1 MANTIRASKN
11 TFSGGLVMDLAP
23 DTTPNTVLT
32 SALNAT
38 LVTFNGNEM
47 QLQNDM
53 GNGRVETARLPE
65 GYIPVGTCEF
75 GDIIYIVSYNPL
87 TNKSQIGCFPS
98 PERNISSEEIG
109 STEQT
114 LSFTDFQEIKLDQYS
129 NPIKKEVDAQ
139 NNPIQ
144 DESKKYIL
152 TGKLKTNSV
161 KKIIYNNK
169 LNPGDKFIIY
179 DKSMK
184 IYGESHISDMGNIS
198 HVYGSFP
205 KWLKIHVVAIE
216 DSGKI
221 NYLDSTLRWYNEYF
235 IAQSKE
241 NNQNIP
247 DIDSYRN
254 LLSSGY
260 SVFQSK
266 ISGKLALLIEL
277 EKITG
282 FSCTHTIYSKKGTS
296 SKVEFSDYNN
306 DENTKTTVDN
316 IKKSNTDI
324 SYIAETNNYLT
335 YINFSW
341 ETEDSNVNPAAV
353 ILTDAKWVGEYGQY
367 GKVKFWQKNDKLIG
381 LVGNGT
387 NYYQSVSYKLPN
399 IQIEES
405 TEESTEESVKQEKL
419 IEEEKLITITTSTP
433 SYPNDKYY
441 EVSLDTL
448 SYGNYDSFKEGSYNV
463 ILANKLKHINTGTG
477 YSEDALT
484 KLNIVKENEEVKEG
498 VDDSNKYLMLPVE
511 GKYYINALEK
521 IKDNNG
527 QIDFYS
533 KSSSTGKL
541 FKINSY
547 EIEDYIVNNYFHY
560 PIYKRFLE
568 FTIPTNQKILIQNSE
583 QDDSGKT
590 IKEAVYIDKKP
601 DITNMVY
608 KYTVTPA
615 MPYGLL
621 DEYSITNYIDFS
633 KIGTGSIELNTW
645 KYFVGENSLTLTLGL
660 EAYVEDNMGISEIA
674 IEFIDNQGVA
684 AIYHITGKA
693 SYSGQFTEVIPLN
706 GAASKS
712 SLNSLNTYRGTTWNY
727 TNGVCVHCGQQL
739 TEYQEGCVS
748 FVKKE
753 ENGVQKDK
761 PTIITS
767 EDNVENYYMNDAGI
781 IYFGMLYLAKIT
793 VKYCPKDALDNLDD
807 SNDTRFKT
815 FNRWLWTTTMFND
828 QYYQVKDFNNLQLT
842 LTYDIGA
849 KYESNKNYFYKK
861 INYVSPETSPIGDSE
876 DIPKYISAQIQVITD
891 SEVNHIKEDSGNNTG
906 DGDNSG
912 GNSGG
917 NQDTNPEEIPVLWT
931 DWTIESSSGTVTLT
945 MSCTVAAEWNTDLLR
960 LTSADGTTIYK
971 QGENYKVTIG
981 DTNVLIELVDI
992 PNQTELLLISKEGF
1006 GKANEGKDQSP
1017 YRELKFKYEL
1027 NG

>member
-1 MANTIRASKN
+1 
-11 TFSGGLVMDLAP
+11 
-23 DTTPNTVLT
+23 
-32 SALNAT
+32 
-38 LVTFNGNEM
+38 
-47 QLQNDM
+47 
-53 GNGRVETARLPE
+53 
-65 GYIPVGTCEF
+65 
-75 GDIIYIVSYNPL
+75 
-87 TNKSQIGCFPS
+87 
-98 PERNISSEEIG
+98 
-109 STEQT
+109 
-114 LSFTDFQEIKLDQYS
+114 
-129 NPIKKEVDAQ
+129 
-139 NNPIQ
+139 
-144 DESKKYIL
+144 
-152 TGKLKTNSV
+152 
-161 KKIIYNNK
+161 
-169 LNPGDKFIIY
+169 
-179 DKSMK
+179 
-184 IYGESHISDMGNIS
+184 MGNIS

-221 NYLDSTLRWYNEYF
+221 NYLDSTLRWYNTYF
-235 IAQSKE
+235 IAQSKKTQDNPSGE
-241 NNQNIP
+241 DIP

-266 ISGKLALLIEL
+266 ISGKLALLVEL

-282 FSCTHTIYSKKGTS
+282 FSCTHTIYSKKGNS
-296 SKVEFSDYNN
+296 SKVIFTEDDNNKITTEISD
-306 DENTKTTVDN
+306 
-316 IKKSNTDI
+316 IKEDDTDI
-324 SYIAETNNYLT
+324 SYIAETNKYLT

-341 ETEDSNVNPAAV
+341 ETEDPNINPAAV
-353 ILTDAKWVGEYGQY
+353 ILTDAEWVGEYKQQ
-367 GKVKFWQKNDKLIG
+367 GKVKFWYKDKKEIKLIE
-381 LVGNGT
+381 NDIE
-387 NYYQSVSYKLPN
+387 NYQLVSYKLPD
-399 IQIEES
+399 IQ
-405 TEESTEESVKQEKL
+405 TEESTKQEKL

-433 SYPNDKYY
+433 SYPNGKYY

-448 SYGNYDSFKEGSYNV
+448 NYGNYDSFKDGSYNV
-463 ILANKLKHINTGTG
+463 MLVNKLKNINTGTS

-498 VDDSNKYLMLPVE
+498 VDDSNKYLMLPKE
-511 GKYYINALEK
+511 GQYYINALEK
-521 IKDNNG
+521 IIENDG
-527 QIDFYS
+527 QINFYS

-541 FKINSY
+541 FKINSQR
-547 EIEDYIVNNYFHY
+547 IEDYIVNNYFHY

-568 FTIPTNQKILIQNSE
+568 FTIPTNEKILIQN
-583 QDDSGKT
+583 GK
-590 IKEAVYIDKKP
+590 YIDKKP

-660 EAYVEDNMGISEIA
+660 EAYIEDNMGISEIA

-706 GAASKS
+706 GATSKN
-712 SLNSLNTYRGTTWNY
+712 SLNSLNNYRANKWNY
-727 TNGVCVHCGQQL
+727 SNGICVHCGQQL

-748 FVKKE
+748 FIEKGEGKEKKIR
-753 ENGVQKDK
+753 
-761 PTIITS
+761 PSIITS
-767 EDNVENYYMNDAGI
+767 KDNVENYYMNDAGI

-828 QYYQVKDFNNLQLT
+828 QYYQVKDFNDLQLT

-849 KYESNKNYFYKK
+849 KYKSNKNYFYKK
-861 INYVSPETSPIGDSE
+861 INYVSPETSPIEDS
-876 DIPKYISAQIQVITD
+876 DNISKYISAQIQIITD
-891 SEVNHIKEDSGNNTG
+891 TEVNHITEDSGNNNNTG
-906 DGDNSG
+906 SGDNLGDNSG
-912 GNSGG
+912 S
-917 NQDTNPEEIPVLWT
+917 NQGTNPEETPVLWT

-945 MSCTVAAEWNTDLLR
+945 MSCTVATEWNDNNLFLKSGDNIKTYTQNVDY
-960 LTSADGTTIYK
+960 TI
-971 QGENYKVTIG
+971 THG
-981 DTNVLIELVDI
+981 DTNVLVELTNKIQEENLV
-992 PNQTELLLISKEGF
+992 LISKEGF
-1006 GKANEGKDQSP
+1006 GKAKGRTDQSP
-1017 YRELKFKYEL
+1017 YKELNFKYEL

>member
-1 MANTIRASKN
+1 MANTIRASKS

-109 STEQT
+109 STGQA
-114 LSFTDFQEIKLDQYS
+114 LSFTDFQEIELDQQG
-129 NPIKKEVDAQ
+129 NPIKKEVDEQ
-139 NNPIQ
+139 GNPIQ

-179 DKSMK
+179 DKSRK

-221 NYLDSTLRWYNEYF
+221 NYLDSTLRWYNTYF

-241 NNQNIP
+241 DGQNIP

-266 ISGKLALLIEL
+266 ISGKLALLVEL

-296 SKVEFSDYNN
+296 NKIEFTKDENDNIVAKIN
-306 DENTKTTVDN
+306 DEADTP
-316 IKKSNTDI
+316 
-324 SYIAETNNYLT
+324 YITETNKYLT

-341 ETEDSNVNPAAV
+341 ETEDPNINPAAV
-353 ILTDAKWVGEYGQY
+353 ILTNAEWVGEYEQQ
-367 GKVKFWQKNDKLIG
+367 GKVKFW
-381 LVGNGT
+381 
-387 NYYQSVSYKLPN
+387 YKDGKE
-399 IQIEES
+399 I
-405 TEESTEESVKQEKL
+405 KL
-419 IEEEKLITITTSTP
+419 IENDIENYQLVQYINNKNATKTP
-433 SYPNDKYY
+433 SYPNDYYY
-441 EVSLDTL
+441 ETSLDAL
-448 SYGNYDSFKEGSYNV
+448 EYNDYSVFASNSYNAM
-463 ILANKLKHINTGTG
+463 LANKLSSINTD
-477 YSEDALT
+477 YLKDALT
-484 KLNIVKENEEVKEG
+484 KLNIKKEDNNG
-498 VDDSNKYLMLPVE
+498 YLMLPVE
-511 GKYYINALEK
+511 KQYYINALEK
-521 IKDNNG
+521 IIEKKGDTIEKN
-527 QIDFYS
+527 FYS

-541 FKINSY
+541 FKIDSY
-547 EIEDYIVNNYFHY
+547 EIPDYIVNNYFHY
-560 PIYKRFLE
+560 PIYKKFLE
-568 FTIPTNQKILIQNSE
+568 FTIPTNEKILVQNG
-583 QDDSGKT
+583 Q
-590 IKEAVYIDKKP
+590 YIDKKP

-706 GAASKS
+706 GATSKS
-712 SLNSLNTYRGTTWNY
+712 SLNSLNNYRGNKWNY
-727 TNGVCVHCGQQL
+727 SNGICIHCGQQL

-748 FVKKE
+748 FIEKGEEKKIR
-753 ENGVQKDK
+753 
-761 PTIITS
+761 PSIITS

-828 QYYQVKDFNNLQLT
+828 QYYQVKDFNDLQLT

-876 DIPKYISAQIQVITD
+876 DIPKYISAQVQIITD
-891 SEVNHIKEDSGNNTG
+891 TEVNHITEDSGNNTG
-906 DGDNSG
+906 GGNNSEDNSGSNSG
-912 GNSGG
+912 GNSG
-917 NQDTNPEEIPVLWT
+917 TNPEETPVLWT

-945 MSCTVAAEWNTDLLR
+945 MSCTVAAKWDNTKLYLKSVNN
-960 LTSADGTTIYK
+960 TQPYK
-971 QGENYKVTIG
+971 QNVDYEITHG
-981 DTNVLIELVDI
+981 DTNILVKLSNKLKGENLVLIS
-992 PNQTELLLISKEGF
+992 NEGF
-1006 GKANEGKDQSP
+1006 GKANNGKDQSP
-1017 YRELKFKYEL
+1017 SKELNFKYEI

>member
-1 MANTIRASKN
+1 MANTIKASKS

-98 PERNISSEEIG
+98 PERNISSEEVG
-109 STEQT
+109 SAGQT
-114 LSFTDFQEIKLDQYS
+114 LSSADFQEL
-129 NPIKKEVDAQ
+129 KK
-139 NNPIQ
+139 
-144 DESKKYIL
+144 DESGNDVP

-161 KKIIYNNK
+161 KKIIYNSK

-179 DKSMK
+179 DKNAV
-184 IYGESHISDMGNIS
+184 IYSEPNISDMGNKS

-221 NYLDSTLRWYNEYF
+221 NYLDSTLRWYNNYF
-235 IAQSKE
+235 IAQSKKTQD
-241 NNQNIP
+241 NPSGADIP

-282 FSCTHTIYSKKGTS
+282 FSCTHTIYSKKGE
-296 SKVEFSDYNN
+296 SKPIKFIKDEKNKTIETKIDV
-306 DENTKTTVDN
+306 ENTSD
-316 IKKSNTDI
+316 
-324 SYIAETNNYLT
+324 IAETNKYLT

-341 ETEDSNVNPAAV
+341 ETEDPNINPAAI
-353 ILTDAKWVGEYGQY
+353 ILTDAEWVGEYEQQ
-367 GKVKFWQKNDKLIG
+367 GKVKFWEKNNKLIE
-381 LVGNGT
+381 LVENGT
-387 NYYQSVSYKLPN
+387 DYYKSVSYELPTK
-399 IQIEES
+399 S
-405 TEESTEESVKQEKL
+405 TEKSIEKL
-419 IEEEKLITITTSTP
+419 IEQEEQEEKLTTITTITPQYPYQSENQSYYETLLDILDYKDYNDFIKNSSYNIKLSSTL
-433 SYPNDKYY
+433 SNIYNDK
-441 EVSLDTL
+441 S
-448 SYGNYDSFKEGSYNV
+448 
-463 ILANKLKHINTGTG
+463 
-477 YSEDALT
+477 SEDALT
-484 KLNIVKENEEVKEG
+484 KLNIKKEDKNG
-498 VDDSNKYLMLPVE
+498 YLMLPVE
-511 GKYYINALEK
+511 GYYYINALEK
-521 IKDNNG
+521 IRENDG
-527 QIDFYS
+527 QINFYS

-541 FKINSY
+541 FKINSQR
-547 EIEDYIVNNYFHY
+547 IEDYIVNNYFHY

-568 FTIPTNQKILIQNSE
+568 FTIPTNQKILMQNGE
-583 QDDSGKT
+583 
-590 IKEAVYIDKKP
+590 YIDKKP

-660 EAYVEDNMGISEIA
+660 ETYVEDNMGISEIA

-706 GAASKS
+706 GATSKS
-712 SLNSLNTYRGTTWNY
+712 NLNSLNNYRGTTWNY
-727 TNGVCVHCGQQL
+727 TNGICVHCGQQL
-739 TEYQEGCVS
+739 TEYQEGCVI
-748 FVKKE
+748 F
-753 ENGVQKDK
+753 KDNK
-761 PTIITS
+761 PTIVTSLENTITETGEKIEES
-767 EDNVENYYMNDAGI
+767 AYYLNDAGI

-807 SNDTRFKT
+807 SDSTRFKT

-828 QYYQVKDFNNLQLT
+828 QYYQVKDFNDLQLT
-842 LTYDIGA
+842 LTYDVGA
-849 KYESNKNYFYKK
+849 KYESNKNYLYKK
-861 INYVSPETSPIGDSE
+861 INYISPETSPVEDSN
-876 DIPKYISAQIQVITD
+876 DISKYISAQVQIITD
-891 SEVNHIKEDSGNNTG
+891 TKENSIIDDSNNTE

-912 GNSGG
+912 SNSGNNSG
-917 NQDTNPEEIPVLWT
+917 NDQDNTTEEIPVLWT
-931 DWTIESSSGTVTLT
+931 DWSIESSSGTITLT
-945 MSCTVAAEWNTDLLR
+945 MSCTVTVQWDNTKLHLN
-960 LTSADGTTIYK
+960 SADGNKTYT
-971 QGENYKVTIG
+971 QGINYEITSG
-981 DTNVLIELVDI
+981 SSNVLIELIDI
-992 PNQTELLLISKEGF
+992 PDQTDLLLTSEEGF
-1006 GKANEGKDQSP
+1006 GKVIGRTDKSP
-1017 YRELKFKYEL
+1017 YKQLNFKYEL

>member
-109 STEQT
+109 SAGQT
-114 LSFTDFQEIKLDQYS
+114 LSSSDFQEM
-129 NPIKKEVDAQ
+129 EE
-139 NNPIQ
+139 
-144 DESKKYIL
+144 DELGTYILNDKKYTL

-266 ISGKLALLIEL
+266 ISGKLALLVEL

-306 DENTKTTVDN
+306 DENTKTTINGIQENNTN
-316 IKKSNTDI
+316 IP
-324 SYIAETNNYLT
+324 YIVETNNYLT

-341 ETEDSNVNPAAV
+341 ETEDPNINPAAV
-353 ILTDAKWVGEYGQY
+353 ILTDAKWVGEYGQQ
-367 GKVKFWQKNDKLIG
+367 GKVKFWQKNDKLIK
-381 LVGNGT
+381 LIRNGT
-387 NYYQSVSYKLPN
+387 DYYQSVLYN
-399 IQIEES
+399 NIEEA
-405 TEESTEESVKQEKL
+405 TK
-419 IEEEKLITITTSTP
+419 TP
-433 SYPNDKYY
+433 SYPNKGYY
-441 EVSLDTL
+441 EVSLNTL

-463 ILANKLKHINTGTG
+463 ILAKKLGYINTGTG

-568 FTIPTNQKILIQNSE
+568 FTIPTNEKILMQNGE
-583 QDDSGKT
+583 
-590 IKEAVYIDKKP
+590 YIDKKP

-706 GAASKS
+706 GATSKNN
-712 SLNSLNTYRGTTWNY
+712 LNSLNTYRGTIWNY
-727 TNGVCVHCGQQL
+727 ANGVCVHCGQQL
-739 TEYQEGCVS
+739 TEYQEGCVI
-748 FVKKE
+748 F
-753 ENGVQKDK
+753 ENDK
-761 PTIITS
+761 PKIATS
-767 EDNVENYYMNDAGI
+767 PENTVTETGENVEEPTYYLNDAGI

-828 QYYQVKDFNNLQLT
+828 QYYQVKDFNDLQLT

-891 SEVNHIKEDSGNNTG
+891 SEVNHITEDSGNNNTG
-906 DGDNSG
+906 GGDNSG

-917 NQDTNPEEIPVLWT
+917 NQGTNPEETSVLWT

-945 MSCTVAAEWNTDLLR
+945 MSCTVAASWDYSLLH
-960 LTSADGTTIYK
+960 LKSGDGSKSYK
-971 QGENYKVTIG
+971 QDIDYTIIHG
-981 DTNVLIELVDI
+981 DTNISITLSNKLKDKNLVLISDI
-992 PNQTELLLISKEGF
+992 GF
-1006 GKANEGKDQSP
+1006 GKANNGKDQSP
-1017 YRELKFKYEL
+1017 NKELNFKYEL

>member
-1 MANTIRASKN
+1 MANTIRVSKS

-98 PERNISSEEIG
+98 PERNISSEEVG
-109 STEQT
+109 SAGQT
-114 LSFTDFQEIKLDQYS
+114 LKSSDFQEI
-129 NPIKKEVDAQ
+129 IKDASG
-139 NNPIQ
+139 NEIP
-144 DESKKYIL
+144 

-179 DKSMK
+179 DKNAA
-184 IYGESHISDMGNIS
+184 IYNEPNISDIGNTSHI
-198 HVYGSFP
+198 YGSFP

-221 NYLDSTLRWYNEYF
+221 NYLDSTLKWYKDYF
-235 IAQSKE
+235 IAASKKA
-241 NNQNIP
+241 NDPNGADIP

-282 FSCTHTIYSKKGTS
+282 FSCTHTIYSKNIVNTS
-296 SKVEFSDYNN
+296 S
-306 DENTKTTVDN
+306 
-316 IKKSNTDI
+316 DI
-324 SYIAETNNYLT
+324 EVNKYLT

-341 ETEDSNVNPAAV
+341 ETENPNINPAAI
-353 ILTDAKWVGEYGQY
+353 ILTDAEWVGEQDQQGT
-367 GKVKFWQKNDKLIG
+367 VKLWKKSTENNKLIE
-381 LVGNGT
+381 LEKNGIK
-387 NYYQSVSYKLPN
+387 NYQSVSYIN
-399 IQIEES
+399 EGTQ
-405 TEESTEESVKQEKL
+405 TNT
-419 IEEEKLITITTSTP
+419 TP
-433 SYPNDKYY
+433 SYPNGKYY
-441 EVSLDTL
+441 EAVLDTL
-448 SYGNYDSFKEGSYNV
+448 DQGDYETFINTNSYNAKL
-463 ILANKLKHINTGTG
+463 ISKLKDINIVTQNGKVKETG
-477 YSEDALT
+477 YSKDALI
-484 KLNIVKENEEVKEG
+484 KLNIKKENNNG
-498 VDDSNKYLMLPVE
+498 YLMLPVE
-511 GKYYINALEK
+511 KQYYINALEK
-521 IKDNNG
+521 IKEKNG
-527 QIDFYS
+527 EHIEINFYS
-533 KSSSTGKL
+533 KSSSTGKM
-541 FKINSY
+541 FKIEPY
-547 EIEDYIVNNYFHY
+547 EIPDYIVNNYFHY

-568 FTIPTNQKILIQNSE
+568 FTIPTNQKIKIQEGE
-583 QDDSGKT
+583 QDVNGNP
-590 IKEAVYIDKKP
+590 IKPAIYIDKKP
-601 DITNMVY
+601 DITNMLY

-645 KYFVGENSLTLTLGL
+645 KYFVGENALTLTLGL

-712 SLNSLNTYRGTTWNY
+712 NLNSLNNYRNKWNY
-727 TNGVCVHCGQQL
+727 KEGVCVHCGQKL
-739 TEYQEGCVS
+739 EEYQEGCVT
-748 FVKKE
+748 FKKDTSGNSIPVIATFPESTTPPKNSTPSGNTTSPENTTTNTE
-753 ENGVQKDK
+753 E
-761 PTIITS
+761 PT
-767 EDNVENYYMNDAGI
+767 YYLNDAGI

-793 VKYCPKDALDNLDD
+793 VKYCPVDALGNLDENNI
-807 SNDTRFKT
+807 SRFKT
-815 FNRWLWTTTMFND
+815 FNRWLWTTTVFND
-828 QYYQVKDFNNLQLT
+828 YYYQVKDFNDLQLT
-842 LTYDIGA
+842 LTYDIGV
-849 KYESNKNYFYKK
+849 KYETNSKYLYKK
-861 INYVSPETSPIGDSE
+861 INYISPKNDIIQKSE
-876 DIPKYISAQIQVITD
+876 DILGYISAQVQLITD
-891 SEVNHIKEDSGNNTG
+891 TSKISNTENSGNNTG
-906 DGDNSG
+906 NGSGNNNSG
-912 GNSGG
+912 NIS
-917 NQDTNPEEIPVLWT
+917 EIW
-931 DWTIESSSGTVTLT
+931 
-945 MSCTVAAEWNTDLLR
+945 EWNITTYKIYPAISVYYDGEVQWDSTKLH
-960 LTSADGTTIYK
+960 LTTADGTYTYEQNIHYK
-971 QGENYKVTIG
+971 LVEGPKDILI
-981 DTNVLIELVDI
+981 VLTGILKETKIIV
-992 PNQTELLLISKEGF
+992 NSEEGF
-1006 GKANEGKDQSP
+1006 GKAKQSGKVSP
-1017 YRELKFKYEL
+1017 PNTLELTV
-1027 NG
+1027 N

>member
-98 PERNISSEEIG
+98 PERNISSEEVG
-109 STEQT
+109 SAGQT
-114 LSFTDFQEIKLDQYS
+114 LSFTDFQEIELDQYG
-129 NPIKKEVDAQ
+129 NPIKKEVDKQ
-139 NNPIQ
+139 GNPIQ

-179 DKSMK
+179 DKNAV
-184 IYGESHISDMGNIS
+184 IYSEPYISDMGNIS

-221 NYLDSTLRWYNEYF
+221 NYLDSTLRWYNTYF
-235 IAQSKE
+235 IAQSKKTQDNPSGE
-241 NNQNIP
+241 DIP

-266 ISGKLALLIEL
+266 ISGKLALLVEL

-296 SKVEFSDYNN
+296 NKIKFTEDKKNN
-306 DENTKTTVDN
+306 KIITEIDNTADN
-316 IKKSNTDI
+316 TADK
-324 SYIAETNNYLT
+324 SYIVETNKYLT

-341 ETEDSNVNPAAV
+341 ETEDPNINPAAV
-353 ILTDAKWVGEYGQY
+353 ILTDAEWVGEYEQQ
-367 GKVKFWQKNDKLIG
+367 GKVKFWYKDKKEIKLIE
-381 LVGNGT
+381 NDIE
-387 NYYQSVSYKLPN
+387 NYQLVSYKLPD
-399 IQIEES
+399 IQ
-405 TEESTEESVKQEKL
+405 TEESTKQEKL

-433 SYPNDKYY
+433 SYPNGKYY

-448 SYGNYDSFKEGSYNV
+448 SYGNYDSFKDGSYNV
-463 ILANKLKHINTGTG
+463 MLANKLKNINTGTG

-498 VDDSNKYLMLPVE
+498 VDDSNKYLMLPKE
-511 GKYYINALEK
+511 GQYYINALEK
-521 IKDNNG
+521 IIENDG
-527 QIDFYS
+527 QINFYS

-541 FKINSY
+541 FKINSQR
-547 EIEDYIVNNYFHY
+547 IEDYIVNNYFHY

-568 FTIPTNQKILIQNSE
+568 FTIPTNEKILIQN
-583 QDDSGKT
+583 GK
-590 IKEAVYIDKKP
+590 YIDKKP

-706 GAASKS
+706 GATSKNN
-712 SLNSLNTYRGTTWNY
+712 LNSLNNYRANKWNY
-727 TNGVCVHCGQQL
+727 SNGICVHCGQQL

-748 FVKKE
+748 FIKKE
-753 ENGVQKDK
+753 EENGKQKER
-761 PTIITS
+761 PSIITS
-767 EDNVENYYMNDAGI
+767 EDNVKNYYMNDAGI

-828 QYYQVKDFNNLQLT
+828 QYYQVKDFNDLQLT

-849 KYESNKNYFYKK
+849 KYELNKNYFYKK
-861 INYVSPETSPIGDSE
+861 INYISPETSPIGDSE

-891 SEVNHIKEDSGNNTG
+891 SEVNHITEDSGNNTG
-906 DGDNSG
+906 GGDNSG

-931 DWTIESSSGTVTLT
+931 DWTIESSSGIVTLT
-945 MSCTVAAEWNTDLLR
+945 MSCTINAKWDTNLLH
-960 LTSADGTTIYK
+960 LTSVDGTKTYK
-971 QGENYKVTIG
+971 QGEHYTVTTG
-981 DTNVLIELVDI
+981 DTNVVIELIDI
-992 PNQTELLLISKEGF
+992 PNNVESLLLISEEGF
-1006 GKANEGKDQSP
+1006 GKANKGKDQSP
-1017 YRELKFKYEL
+1017 YKELNFKYEL

>member
-98 PERNISSEEIG
+98 PERNISSEEVG
-109 STEQT
+109 SAGQT
-114 LSFTDFQEIKLDQYS
+114 LSFTDFQEIELDQQG
-129 NPIKKEVDAQ
+129 NPIKKEVDEQ
-139 NNPIQ
+139 GNPIQ

-179 DKSMK
+179 DKNAV
-184 IYGESHISDMGNIS
+184 IYSEPHISDMGNKS

-221 NYLDSTLRWYNEYF
+221 NYLDSTLRWYDNYF
-235 IAQSKE
+235 IAQSKKTQDNPSGE
-241 NNQNIP
+241 DIP

-282 FSCTHTIYSKKGTS
+282 FSCTHTIYSKKGNS
-296 SKVEFSDYNN
+296 NKIEFTK
-306 DENTKTTVDN
+306 DENDN
-316 IKKSNTDI
+316 IIAKVNDKADN
-324 SYIAETNNYLT
+324 SYIAKTNNYLT

-341 ETEDSNVNPAAV
+341 ETEDPNINPAAI
-353 ILTDAKWVGEYGQY
+353 ILTDAEWVGEYGQQ
-367 GKVKFWQKNDKLIG
+367 GKVKFW
-381 LVGNGT
+381 
-387 NYYQSVSYKLPN
+387 YKDGKE
-399 IQIEES
+399 I
-405 TEESTEESVKQEKL
+405 KL
-419 IEEEKLITITTSTP
+419 IENDIENYQLVQYTNNKNATKTP
-433 SYPNDKYY
+433 FYPNGDYY
-441 EVSLDTL
+441 ETSLDTL
-448 SYGNYDSFKEGSYNV
+448 KYDDYSVFASNSYNAM
-463 ILANKLKHINTGTG
+463 LNNKLSSINTD
-477 YSEDALT
+477 YLKDALT
-484 KLNIVKENEEVKEG
+484 KLNIKKEDNNG
-498 VDDSNKYLMLPVE
+498 YLMLPVE
-511 GKYYINALEK
+511 KQYYINALEK
-521 IKDNNG
+521 IIEKKENTIEKN
-527 QIDFYS
+527 FYS

-541 FKINSY
+541 FKIDSY

-568 FTIPTNQKILIQNSE
+568 FTIPTNEKILMQNGE
-583 QDDSGKT
+583 
-590 IKEAVYIDKKP
+590 YIDKKP

-684 AIYHITGKA
+684 AIYHIIGKA

-706 GAASKS
+706 GATSKS
-712 SLNSLNTYRGTTWNY
+712 SLNSLNNYRANKWNY
-727 TNGVCVHCGQQL
+727 SNGICVHRGQQL
-739 TEYQEGCVS
+739 TEYQEGCVI
-748 FVKKE
+748 F
-753 ENGVQKDK
+753 KDNK
-761 PTIITS
+761 PIIITS
-767 EDNVENYYMNDAGI
+767 PENIVTETGENIEEPTYYLNDAGI

-807 SNDTRFKT
+807 SNDIRFKT

-828 QYYQVKDFNNLQLT
+828 QYYQVKDFNDLQLT

-861 INYVSPETSPIGDSE
+861 INYISPETSPIGDSE

-891 SEVNHIKEDSGNNTG
+891 SEVNHITEDSGNNTG
-906 DGDNSG
+906 GGDNSG
-912 GNSGG
+912 GNLGG
-917 NQDTNPEEIPVLWT
+917 NQGTNPEETPVLWT

-945 MSCTVAAEWNTDLLR
+945 MSCTVTAEWNNNNLFLK
-960 LTSADGTTIYK
+960 SGDGTETYK
-971 QGENYKVTIG
+971 QNVDYEITHG
-981 DTNVLIELVDI
+981 DTNVLVKLSNKLKGKNLV
-992 PNQTELLLISKEGF
+992 LISKEGF
-1006 GKANEGKDQSP
+1006 GKANKGKDQSP
-1017 YRELKFKYEL
+1017 YKELNFKYEL

>member
-1 MANTIRASKN
+1 MANTIRASKS

-98 PERNISSEEIG
+98 PERNISSEEVG
-109 STEQT
+109 SAGQT
-114 LSFTDFQEIKLDQYS
+114 LSFTDFQEIELDQYG
-129 NPIKKEVDAQ
+129 NPIKKEVDKQ
-139 NNPIQ
+139 GNPIQ

-179 DKSMK
+179 DKSKK

-221 NYLDSTLRWYNEYF
+221 NYLDSTLRWYNTYF

-241 NNQNIP
+241 DSQNIP

-266 ISGKLALLIEL
+266 ISGKLALLVEL

-282 FSCTHTIYSKKGTS
+282 FSCTHTIYSKKGDSNKIKFTED
-296 SKVEFSDYNN
+296 KKNN
-306 DENTKTTVDN
+306 EIITEIDNTADK
-316 IKKSNTDI
+316 
-324 SYIAETNNYLT
+324 SYIVETNKYLT

-341 ETEDSNVNPAAV
+341 ETEDPNINPAAV
-353 ILTDAKWVGEYGQY
+353 ILTDAEWVGEYKQQ
-367 GKVKFWQKNDKLIG
+367 GKVKFWYKDKKEIKLIE
-381 LVGNGT
+381 NDIE
-387 NYYQSVSYKLPN
+387 NYQLVSYKLPD
-399 IQIEES
+399 IQ
-405 TEESTEESVKQEKL
+405 TEESTKQEKL

-433 SYPNDKYY
+433 SYPNGKYY
-441 EVSLDTL
+441 EVSLDAL
-448 SYGNYDSFKEGSYNV
+448 SYGNYDSFKDGSYNF
-463 ILANKLKHINTGTG
+463 ILTNKLKNINTGTS

-498 VDDSNKYLMLPVE
+498 VDDSNKYLMLPKE
-511 GKYYINALEK
+511 GQYYINALEK
-521 IKDNNG
+521 IIENDG
-527 QIDFYS
+527 QINFYS

-541 FKINSY
+541 FKINSQR
-547 EIEDYIVNNYFHY
+547 IEDYIVNNYFHY

-568 FTIPTNQKILIQNSE
+568 FTIPTNEKILIQN
-583 QDDSGKT
+583 GK
-590 IKEAVYIDKKP
+590 YIDKKP

-660 EAYVEDNMGISEIA
+660 EAYIEDNMGISEIA

-706 GAASKS
+706 GATSKN
-712 SLNSLNTYRGTTWNY
+712 SLNSLNNYRANKWNY
-727 TNGVCVHCGQQL
+727 SNGICVHCGQQL

-748 FVKKE
+748 FIEKGEGKEKKIR
-753 ENGVQKDK
+753 
-761 PTIITS
+761 PSIITS

-828 QYYQVKDFNNLQLT
+828 QYYQVKDFNDLQLT

-849 KYESNKNYFYKK
+849 KYKSNKNYFYKK
-861 INYVSPETSPIGDSE
+861 INYVSPETSPIEDS
-876 DIPKYISAQIQVITD
+876 DNISKYISAQIQIITD
-891 SEVNHIKEDSGNNTG
+891 TEVNHITEDSGNNNNTG
-906 DGDNSG
+906 SGDNLGDNSG
-912 GNSGG
+912 S
-917 NQDTNPEEIPVLWT
+917 NQGTNPEETPVLWT

-945 MSCTVAAEWNTDLLR
+945 MSCTVATEWNDNNLFLKSGDNIKTYTQNVDY
-960 LTSADGTTIYK
+960 TI
-971 QGENYKVTIG
+971 THG
-981 DTNVLIELVDI
+981 DTNVLVELTNKIQEENLV
-992 PNQTELLLISKEGF
+992 LISKEGF
-1006 GKANEGKDQSP
+1006 GKAKGRTDQSP
-1017 YRELKFKYEL
+1017 YKELNFKYEL

>member
-1 MANTIRASKN
+1 MANTIRASKS

-98 PERNISSEEIG
+98 PERNISSEEVG
-109 STEQT
+109 SAEQT
-114 LSFTDFQEIKLDQYS
+114 LSSADFQELELNELGELKLDSS
-129 NPIKKEVDAQ
+129 NKPI
-139 NNPIQ
+139 P
-144 DESKKYIL
+144 

-179 DKSMK
+179 DKNAVINS
-184 IYGESHISDMGNIS
+184 EPHISDMGNKS

-221 NYLDSTLRWYNEYF
+221 NYLDSTLRWYDNYF
-235 IAQSKE
+235 IAQSKKD
-241 NNQNIP
+241 NQDIP

-282 FSCTHTIYSKKGTS
+282 FSCTHTIYSKKGNS
-296 SKVEFSDYNN
+296 SKVIFTK
-306 DENTKTTVDN
+306 DENNNITTEIAD
-316 IKKSNTDI
+316 IKEDDTDI

-341 ETEDSNVNPAAV
+341 ETEDPNINPAAV
-353 ILTDAKWVGEYGQY
+353 ILTDVEWVGEYKQQ
-367 GKVKFWQKNDKLIG
+367 GKVKFWYKDKNEI
-381 LVGNGT
+381 
-387 NYYQSVSYKLPN
+387 
-399 IQIEES
+399 
-405 TEESTEESVKQEKL
+405 KL
-419 IEEEKLITITTSTP
+419 IENDIKNYQLVQYTNNKSATP
-433 SYPNDKYY
+433 SYPYDNYY
-441 EVSLDTL
+441 ETLLDAL
-448 SYGNYDSFKEGSYNV
+448 EYKDYGVFASNSYNAM
-463 ILANKLKHINTGTG
+463 LASSLSSINID
-477 YSEDALT
+477 YSKDALT
-484 KLNIVKENEEVKEG
+484 KLNIKKENSDG
-498 VDDSNKYLMLPVE
+498 YLMLPVE
-511 GKYYINALEK
+511 KSYYINALEK
-521 IKDNNG
+521 IEN
-527 QIDFYS
+527 IFYS
-533 KSSSTGKL
+533 KSSSTGKM
-541 FKINSY
+541 FKIDPY
-547 EIEDYIVNNYFHY
+547 EIPDYIVNNYFHY
-560 PIYKRFLE
+560 PIYKKFLE
-568 FTIPTNQKILIQNSE
+568 FTIPTNQKILIQESKKDN
-583 QDDSGKT
+583 DGKIT
-590 IKEAVYIDKKP
+590 EEAVYIDKKP

-645 KYFVGENSLTLTLGL
+645 KYFIGENSLTLTLGL
-660 EAYVEDNMGISEIA
+660 EAYIEDNMGISEIA

-706 GAASKS
+706 GATSKNN
-712 SLNSLNTYRGTTWNY
+712 LNSLNTYRGTTWNY
-727 TNGVCVHCGQQL
+727 TNGICVHCGQQL
-739 TEYQEGCVS
+739 TEYQEGCVI
-748 FVKKE
+748 F
-753 ENGVQKDK
+753 KDNK
-761 PTIITS
+761 PVIATS
-767 EDNVENYYMNDAGI
+767 ENTITETGEPTYYLNDAGI

-807 SNDTRFKT
+807 SDSTRFKT

-828 QYYQVKDFNNLQLT
+828 QYYQVKDFNDLQLT

-849 KYESNKNYFYKK
+849 KYESNKNYYYKK
-861 INYVSPETSPIGDSE
+861 IDYISPETSVTKNSD
-876 DIPKYISAQIQVITD
+876 DISKYISAQVQVITD
-891 SEVNHIKEDSGNNTG
+891 SKVNNITEDSDNTG
-906 DGDNSG
+906 DNTGDNQ
-912 GNSGG
+912 GN
-917 NQDTNPEEIPVLWT
+917 TPEEIPVLWT
-931 DWTIESSSGTVTLT
+931 NWTIESSSDTITLT
-945 MSCTVAAEWNTDLLR
+945 MSCTVNAEWDTNLLR
-960 LTSADGTTIYK
+960 LTSADGTKTYNYGEHYK
-971 QGENYKVTIG
+971 ITIG
-981 DTNVLIELVDI
+981 DANVLVELTDKVDKI
-992 PNQTELLLISKEGF
+992 ELLLTSEKGF

>member
-1 MANTIRASKN
+1 MANTIRASKS

-98 PERNISSEEIG
+98 PERNISSEEVG
-109 STEQT
+109 SAGQT
-114 LSFTDFQEIKLDQYS
+114 LSSADFQELELNELGEPKLDSS
-129 NPIKKEVDAQ
+129 NKPI
-139 NNPIQ
+139 P
-144 DESKKYIL
+144 

-179 DKSMK
+179 DKSRK

-221 NYLDSTLRWYNEYF
+221 NYLDSTLRWYDNYF
-235 IAQSKE
+235 IAQSKKD
-241 NNQNIP
+241 NQDIL

-266 ISGKLALLIEL
+266 ISGKLALLVEL

-282 FSCTHTIYSKKGTS
+282 FSCTHTIYSKKGNS
-296 SKVEFSDYNN
+296 NKVIFTK
-306 DENTKTTVDN
+306 DENNKIITEIAD
-316 IKKSNTDI
+316 IKEDDTNI

-341 ETEDSNVNPAAV
+341 ETEDPNINPAAV
-353 ILTDAKWVGEYGQY
+353 ILTDAEWVGEYEQQ
-367 GKVKFWQKNDKLIG
+367 GKVKFWEKNNKLIE
-381 LVGNGT
+381 LIENGT
-387 NYYQSVSYKLPN
+387 DYYKSVSYKLPDT
-399 IQIEES
+399 QTEESTEAS
-405 TEESTEESVKQEKL
+405 TEESTKQEKL
-419 IEEEKLITITTSTP
+419 IEEKKLITITTSIP

-448 SYGNYDSFKEGSYNV
+448 NYGNYESFEKGSYNV
-463 ILANKLKHINTGTG
+463 ILVNKLKNINTGTG

-484 KLNIVKENEEVKEG
+484 KLNIVKTNEEV
-498 VDDSNKYLMLPVE
+498 DNLNKYLMLPKE
-511 GKYYINALEK
+511 GYYYINALEK
-521 IKDNNG
+521 IKENNG
-527 QIDFYS
+527 QINFYS

-541 FKINSY
+541 FKISPQR
-547 EIEDYIVNNYFHY
+547 IEDYIVNNYFHY

-568 FTIPTNQKILIQNSE
+568 FTIPTNEKILVQESKKDNDGNITE
-583 QDDSGKT
+583 
-590 IKEAVYIDKKP
+590 EAIYIDKKP

-660 EAYVEDNMGISEIA
+660 EAYIEDNMGISEIA

-706 GAASKS
+706 GATSKNN
-712 SLNSLNTYRGTTWNY
+712 LNSLNNYRGTTWNY
-727 TNGVCVHCGQQL
+727 TNGICVHCGQQL
-739 TEYQEGCVS
+739 TEYQEGCVT
-748 FVKKE
+748 FKNNKPVIATL
-753 ENGVQKDK
+753 ENTVTETGE
-761 PTIITS
+761 PT
-767 EDNVENYYMNDAGI
+767 YYLNDAGI

-807 SNDTRFKT
+807 SDSTRFKT

-828 QYYQVKDFNNLQLT
+828 QYYQVKDFNDLQLT

-849 KYESNKNYFYKK
+849 KYESNKDYYYKK
-861 INYVSPETSPIGDSE
+861 IDYISPETSVTKNSD
-876 DIPKYISAQIQVITD
+876 DISKYISAQVQIITD
-891 SEVNHIKEDSGNNTG
+891 SKVNNITEDSDNTG
-906 DGDNSG
+906 DNTGDNQ
-912 GNSGG
+912 GNTS
-917 NQDTNPEEIPVLWT
+917 EEMPVLWT
-931 DWTIESSSGTVTLT
+931 NWTIESSSDTITLT
-945 MSCTVAAEWNTDLLR
+945 MSCTVNAKWDTSLLR
-960 LTSADGTTIYK
+960 LTLADGTKTYE
-971 QGENYKVTIG
+971 QGKNYKVTIG
-981 DTNVLIELVDI
+981 DANVLIELVDI
-992 PNQTELLLISKEGF
+992 PNQTELLLISERGF

>member
-32 SALNAT
+32 SVLNAT

-109 STEQT
+109 STGQS
-114 LSFTDFQEIKLDQYS
+114 LSSSDFQVLD
-129 NPIKKEVDAQ
+129 NGIP
-139 NNPIQ
+139 
-144 DESKKYIL
+144 
-152 TGKLKTNSV
+152 TGELKANSV

-247 DIDSYRN
+247 NIDSYRN

-266 ISGKLALLIEL
+266 ISGKLALLVEL

-282 FSCTHTIYSKKGTS
+282 FSCTHTIYSKKGNSNKIEFTKDENDNIVA
-296 SKVEFSDYNN
+296 KVN
-306 DENTKTTVDN
+306 DEANTT
-316 IKKSNTDI
+316 
-324 SYIAETNNYLT
+324 YITETNNYLT

-341 ETEDSNVNPAAV
+341 ETEDPNINPAAV
-353 ILTDAKWVGEYGQY
+353 ILTDAEWVGEYGQY
-367 GKVKFWQKNDKLIG
+367 GKVKFWKKDDNDDKLIG

-387 NYYQSVSYKLPN
+387 DYYQSVLYNN
-399 IQIEES
+399 IKEA
-405 TEESTEESVKQEKL
+405 TK
-419 IEEEKLITITTSTP
+419 TP
-433 SYPNDKYY
+433 SYPNSNYY
-441 EVSLDTL
+441 EVLLDIL
-448 SYGNYDSFKEGSYNV
+448 GYGNYDSFEKGSYNV
-463 ILANKLKHINTGTG
+463 ILTNKLKEINTNTQNGIKAG

-498 VDDSNKYLMLPVE
+498 VDDSNKYLMLPKE
-511 GKYYINALEK
+511 GYYYINALEK
-521 IKDNNG
+521 IIEKDG
-527 QIDFYS
+527 QINFYS

-541 FKINSY
+541 FKIDY
-547 EIEDYIVNNYFHY
+547 QRIEDYIVNNYFHY

-568 FTIPTNQKILIQNSE
+568 FTIPTNEKILMQNGE
-583 QDDSGKT
+583 
-590 IKEAVYIDKKP
+590 YIDKKP

-608 KYTVTPA
+608 KYTITPA

-706 GAASKS
+706 GATSKNN
-712 SLNSLNTYRGTTWNY
+712 LNSLNNYRADKWNY
-727 TNGVCVHCGQQL
+727 TKGICVHCGQQL
-739 TEYQEGCVS
+739 TEYQEGCVI
-748 FVKKE
+748 F
-753 ENGVQKDK
+753 ENDK
-761 PTIITS
+761 PKIATS
-767 EDNVENYYMNDAGI
+767 PENTVTETKEKIEEPIYYLNDAGI

-828 QYYQVKDFNNLQLT
+828 QYYQVKDFNDLQLT

-876 DIPKYISAQIQVITD
+876 DIPKYISAQVQVITD
-891 SEVNHIKEDSGNNTG
+891 SEVNHITEDSGNNTG
-906 DGDNSG
+906 GGDNSG

-945 MSCTVAAEWNTDLLR
+945 MSCTVAAKWDNTKLYLKSVNN
-960 LTSADGTTIYK
+960 TEPYK
-971 QGENYKVTIG
+971 QNIDYEITHG
-981 DTNVLIELVDI
+981 DTNVLVKLSNKLKGENLV
-992 PNQTELLLISKEGF
+992 LISNEGF
-1006 GKANEGKDQSP
+1006 GKANDGKDQSP
-1017 YRELKFKYEL
+1017 NKELNFKYEL

>member
-1 MANTIRASKN
+1 MANTIRASKS

-98 PERNISSEEIG
+98 PERNISSEEVG
-109 STEQT
+109 SAGQK
-114 LSFTDFQEIKLDQYS
+114 LSSADFQELELNELGEIKLDSS
-129 NPIKKEVDAQ
+129 NKPI
-139 NNPIQ
+139 P
-144 DESKKYIL
+144 

-179 DKSMK
+179 DKNSV
-184 IYGESHISDMGNIS
+184 INSEPHISDMGNIS

-221 NYLDSTLRWYNEYF
+221 NYLDSTLRWYDNYF
-235 IAQSKE
+235 IAQSKKD
-241 NNQNIP
+241 NQDIP

-282 FSCTHTIYSKKGTS
+282 FSCTHTIYSKKGE
-296 SKVEFSDYNN
+296 SKPIKFIKDEKNKTIETKIDV
-306 DENTKTTVDN
+306 ENTSD
-316 IKKSNTDI
+316 
-324 SYIAETNNYLT
+324 IAETNKYLT

-341 ETEDSNVNPAAV
+341 ETEDPNINPTAI
-353 ILTDAKWVGEYGQY
+353 ILTDAEWVGEYGQY
-367 GKVKFWQKNDKLIG
+367 GIVKFWEKNNELIE
-381 LVGNGT
+381 LVENGT
-387 NYYQSVSYKLPN
+387 DYYKSVSYKLPN
-399 IQIEES
+399 IQTEEQIGEQEEKPIEQEES
-405 TEESTEESVKQEKL
+405 IKESST
-419 IEEEKLITITTSTP
+419 ITIITTTP
-433 SYPNDKYY
+433 SYPNKKYY
-441 EVSLDTL
+441 EVSLDALEYKSYDVFALNSYNAMLANTL
-448 SYGNYDSFKEGSYNV
+448 SSID
-463 ILANKLKHINTGTG
+463 TD
-477 YSEDALT
+477 YSKDALT
-484 KLNIVKENEEVKEG
+484 KLNIKKEN
-498 VDDSNKYLMLPVE
+498 SNGYLMLPVE
-511 GKYYINALEK
+511 KSYYINALEK
-521 IKDNNG
+521 IGN
-527 QIDFYS
+527 IFYS
-533 KSSSTGKL
+533 KSSSTGKI
-541 FKINSY
+541 FEIPSY
-547 EIEDYIVNNYFHY
+547 IIPDYIVNNYFHY
-560 PIYKRFLE
+560 PIYKKFLE
-568 FTIPTNQKILIQNSE
+568 FTIPTNEKILVQESKKDNDGNITE
-583 QDDSGKT
+583 
-590 IKEAVYIDKKP
+590 EAIYIDKKP

-706 GAASKS
+706 GATSKNN
-712 SLNSLNTYRGTTWNY
+712 LNSLNTYRGTTWNY
-727 TNGVCVHCGQQL
+727 TNGICIHCGQQL
-739 TEYQEGCVS
+739 TEYQEGCVTFS
-748 FVKKE
+748 TIEGDNSKPIIAVSKE
-753 ENGVQKDK
+753 EDK
-761 PTIITS
+761 
-767 EDNVENYYMNDAGI
+767 NYYMNDAGI

-807 SNDTRFKT
+807 SDSTRFKT

-828 QYYQVKDFNNLQLT
+828 QYYQVKDFNDLQLT

-849 KYESNKNYFYKK
+849 KYESNKNYYYKK
-861 INYVSPETSPIGDSE
+861 IDYVSPETSVTKNSD
-876 DIPKYISAQIQVITD
+876 DISKYISAQVQVITD
-891 SEVNHIKEDSGNNTG
+891 SKVNNITEDSDNTG
-906 DGDNSG
+906 DNTGDNQ
-912 GNSGG
+912 GN
-917 NQDTNPEEIPVLWT
+917 TPEEMPVLWT
-931 DWTIESSSGTVTLT
+931 NWTIESSSDTITLT
-945 MSCTVAAEWNTDLLR
+945 MSCTVNAEWNTNLLR
-960 LTSADGTTIYK
+960 LTSADGTTTYE
-971 QGENYKVTIG
+971 QGKNYKVTTG
-981 DTNVLIELVDI
+981 DANVLIELIDI
-992 PNQTELLLISKEGF
+992 SDSSNSPELLLISEKGF

>member
-1 MANTIRASKN
+1 MANTIRASKS

-47 QLQNDM
+47 SLQNDM

-98 PERNISSEEIG
+98 PERNISSEEVG
-109 STEQT
+109 STGQA
-114 LSFTDFQEIKLDQYS
+114 LSFTDFQEIELDQQG
-129 NPIKKEVDAQ
+129 NPIKKEVDEQ
-139 NNPIQ
+139 GNPIQ

-179 DKSMK
+179 DKNAVINS
-184 IYGESHISDMGNIS
+184 EPNISDMGNKS

-221 NYLDSTLRWYNEYF
+221 NYLDSTLRWYDNYF

-241 NNQNIP
+241 TNPDIP

-282 FSCTHTIYSKKGTS
+282 FSCTHTIYSKNGNPNKIEFIEENDNTIT
-296 SKVEFSDYNN
+296 KVN
-306 DENTKTTVDN
+306 DKANTP
-316 IKKSNTDI
+316 
-324 SYIAETNNYLT
+324 YIAETNNYLT

-341 ETEDSNVNPAAV
+341 ETEDPNINPAAI
-353 ILTDAKWVGEYGQY
+353 ILTDAEWVGEYGQQ
-367 GKVKFWQKNDKLIG
+367 GKVKFWEKNDKLIE
-381 LVGNGT
+381 LVENGT
-387 NYYQSVSYKLPN
+387 DYYQSVSYELPTK
-399 IQIEES
+399 S
-405 TEESTEESVKQEKL
+405 TEESTEELTEQEKQK
-419 IEEEKLITITTSTP
+419 EKLTTITTITPQYPYQSETQSYYETLLDILDYKDYNDFIKNISYNIKLSSTL
-433 SYPNDKYY
+433 SNIYNDK
-441 EVSLDTL
+441 S
-448 SYGNYDSFKEGSYNV
+448 SK
-463 ILANKLKHINTGTG
+463 
-477 YSEDALT
+477 DALT
-484 KLNIVKENEEVKEG
+484 KLNIKKEDNNG
-498 VDDSNKYLMLPVE
+498 YLMLPVE
-511 GKYYINALEK
+511 GSYYINALEI
-521 IKDNNG
+521 IKVNKE
-527 QIDFYS
+527 QEIEKHFYS
-533 KSSSTGKL
+533 KSSSTGKM
-541 FKINSY
+541 FEIYPY

-568 FTIPTNQKILIQNSE
+568 FTIPTNQKILMQNGE
-583 QDDSGKT
+583 
-590 IKEAVYIDKKP
+590 YIDKKP

-706 GAASKS
+706 GATSKNN
-712 SLNSLNTYRGTTWNY
+712 LNSLNTYRGTTWNY

-739 TEYQEGCVS
+739 TEYQKGCVTFS
-748 FVKKE
+748 TVKKE
-753 ENGVQKDK
+753 GDK
-761 PTIITS
+761 SKPIIATS
-767 EDNVENYYMNDAGI
+767 EEKGKNYYMNDAGI

-807 SNDTRFKT
+807 TNATRFKT

-828 QYYQVKDFNNLQLT
+828 QYYQVKDFNDLQLT
-842 LTYDIGA
+842 LTYDVGA
-849 KYESNKNYFYKK
+849 KYESNKNYLYKK
-861 INYVSPETSPIGDSE
+861 INYISPETSPIEDSE
-876 DIPKYISAQIQVITD
+876 DISKYISAQVQVITD
-891 SEVNHIKEDSGNNTG
+891 SEKNSITEDSNNTK
-906 DGDNSG
+906 S
-912 GNSGG
+912 
-917 NQDTNPEEIPVLWT
+917 
-931 DWTIESSSGTVTLT
+931 
-945 MSCTVAAEWNTDLLR
+945 
-960 LTSADGTTIYK
+960 
-971 QGENYKVTIG
+971 
-981 DTNVLIELVDI
+981 
-992 PNQTELLLISKEGF
+992 
-1006 GKANEGKDQSP
+1006 
-1017 YRELKFKYEL
+1017 
-1027 NG
+1027 

>member
-1 MANTIRASKN
+1 MANTIKASKN

-23 DTTPNTVLT
+23 DTTPNKVLT

-47 QLQNDM
+47 SLQNDM

-98 PERNISSEEIG
+98 PERNISSEEVG
-109 STEQT
+109 SAGQT
-114 LSFTDFQEIKLDQYS
+114 LSSADFQELELNELGEIKLDSS
-129 NPIKKEVDAQ
+129 NKPI
-139 NNPIQ
+139 P
-144 DESKKYIL
+144 

-179 DKSMK
+179 DKNSV
-184 IYGESHISDMGNIS
+184 INSEPHISDMGNIS

-221 NYLDSTLRWYNEYF
+221 NYLDSTLRWYNNYF
-235 IAQSKE
+235 IAQSKKTQD
-241 NNQNIP
+241 NPSGADIP

-282 FSCTHTIYSKKGTS
+282 FSCTHTIYSKKGDSNKIEFIKDENGNITT
-296 SKVEFSDYNN
+296 KVN
-306 DENTKTTVDN
+306 DEANN
-316 IKKSNTDI
+316 
-324 SYIAETNNYLT
+324 SYIAETNKYLT

-341 ETEDSNVNPAAV
+341 ETEDPNINPAAI
-353 ILTDAKWVGEYGQY
+353 ILTDAEWVGEYDQY
-367 GKVKFWQKNDKLIG
+367 GKVKFWYKD
-381 LVGNGT
+381 GNE
-387 NYYQSVSYKLPN
+387 V
-399 IQIEES
+399 
-405 TEESTEESVKQEKL
+405 KL
-419 IEEEKLITITTSTP
+419 IENDIENYQLVQYTNNESATNTP

-463 ILANKLKHINTGTG
+463 ILAKKLEYINTGTG

-484 KLNIVKENEEVKEG
+484 KLNIVKENEKI
-498 VDDSNKYLMLPVE
+498 DDLNKYLMLPKE
-511 GKYYINALEK
+511 GYYYINALEK
-521 IKDNNG
+521 IRENDG
-527 QIDFYS
+527 QISFYS

-541 FKINSY
+541 FKIDSQR
-547 EIEDYIVNNYFHY
+547 IEDYIVNNYFHY

-568 FTIPTNQKILIQNSE
+568 FTIPTNEKILVQESKKDN
-583 QDDSGKT
+583 DGNT
-590 IKEAVYIDKKP
+590 IEEAVYIDKKP

-621 DEYSITNYIDFS
+621 DEYSVTNYIDFS

-706 GAASKS
+706 GATSKNN
-712 SLNSLNTYRGTTWNY
+712 LNSLNTYRGTTWNY
-727 TNGVCVHCGQQL
+727 TNGICVHCGQQL
-739 TEYQEGCVS
+739 TEYQEGCVTFS
-748 FVKKE
+748 TIEGDKSKPIIAVSKE
-753 ENGVQKDK
+753 EDK
-761 PTIITS
+761 
-767 EDNVENYYMNDAGI
+767 NYYMNDAGI

-807 SNDTRFKT
+807 SDSTRFKT

-828 QYYQVKDFNNLQLT
+828 QYYQVKDFNDLQLT

-849 KYESNKNYFYKK
+849 KYESNKNYYYKK
-861 INYVSPETSPIGDSE
+861 IDYISPETSVTKNSD
-876 DIPKYISAQIQVITD
+876 DISKYISAQVQVITD
-891 SEVNHIKEDSGNNTG
+891 SKVNNITEDSDNTG
-906 DGDNSG
+906 DNTGDNQ
-912 GNSGG
+912 GN
-917 NQDTNPEEIPVLWT
+917 TPEEIPVLWT
-931 DWTIESSSGTVTLT
+931 NWTIESSSDTITLT
-945 MSCTVAAEWNTDLLR
+945 MSCTVNAEWNTDLLR
-960 LTSADGTTIYK
+960 LTSADGTKTYK
-971 QGENYKVTIG
+971 QGKNYKVTTG
-981 DTNVLIELVDI
+981 DANVLIELIDI
-992 PNQTELLLISKEGF
+992 SDSSDSPELLLISEKGF

>member
-109 STEQT
+109 SAGQT
-114 LSFTDFQEIKLDQYS
+114 LSSSDFQEM
-129 NPIKKEVDAQ
+129 EE
-139 NNPIQ
+139 
-144 DESKKYIL
+144 DESGTYILNDKKYTL

-179 DKSMK
+179 DKSRK

-221 NYLDSTLRWYNEYF
+221 NYLDSTLRWYDTYF

-241 NNQNIP
+241 DSQNIP

-266 ISGKLALLIEL
+266 ISGKLALLVEL

-282 FSCTHTIYSKKGTS
+282 FSCTHTIYSKKGE
-296 SKVEFSDYNN
+296 SKFIKFIKDK
-306 DENTKTTVDN
+306 ENKTIETKIDV
-316 IKKSNTDI
+316 KNT
-324 SYIAETNNYLT
+324 SYIAETNKYLT

-341 ETEDSNVNPAAV
+341 ETEDPNINPAAI
-353 ILTDAKWVGEYGQY
+353 ILTDAEWVGEYGQY
-367 GKVKFWQKNDKLIG
+367 GIVKFWEKNNKLIE
-381 LVGNGT
+381 LVENGT
-387 NYYQSVSYKLPN
+387 DYYKSVSYELPN
-399 IQIEES
+399 KQAEK
-405 TEESTEESVKQEKL
+405 SVVEQEKKPIEQEEL
-419 IEEEKLITITTSTP
+419 IKKSNTIKITTSTP
-433 SYPNDKYY
+433 QYPYQNENQSYY

-463 ILANKLKHINTGTG
+463 ILANKLKHINTGTD

-484 KLNIVKENEEVKEG
+484 KLNIVKENEEVKEEL
-498 VDDSNKYLMLPVE
+498 DDSNKYLMLPVE

-560 PIYKRFLE
+560 PIYKKFLE
-568 FTIPTNQKILIQNSE
+568 FIIPTNEKILVQNG
-583 QDDSGKT
+583 Q
-590 IKEAVYIDKKP
+590 YIDKKP

-706 GAASKS
+706 GATSKNN
-712 SLNSLNTYRGTTWNY
+712 LNSLNTYRGTTWNY
-727 TNGVCVHCGQQL
+727 TNGICVHCGQQL
-739 TEYQEGCVS
+739 TEYQEGCVIFS
-748 FVKKE
+748 TVEKEGDKSKPIIAASKE
-753 ENGVQKDK
+753 EDK
-761 PTIITS
+761 
-767 EDNVENYYMNDAGI
+767 NYYMNDAGI

-807 SNDTRFKT
+807 SNDSRFKT

-828 QYYQVKDFNNLQLT
+828 QYYQVKDFNDLQLT

-861 INYVSPETSPIGDSE
+861 INYVSPETSPIGDSD
-876 DIPKYISAQIQVITD
+876 DIPKYISAQVQVITD
-891 SEVNHIKEDSGNNTG
+891 SEVNHITEDFGNNNTGGGDNSGNNS
-906 DGDNSG
+906 GDNSG
-912 GNSGG
+912 GNSG
-917 NQDTNPEEIPVLWT
+917 TNPEETPVLWT
-931 DWTIESSSGTVTLT
+931 DWTIESSSGTITLT
-945 MSCTVAAEWNTDLLR
+945 MSCTVAAEWNNNNLFLK
-960 LTSADGTTIYK
+960 SGDGIETYTQGIHYK
-971 QGENYKVTIG
+971 ITPG
-981 DTNVLIELVDI
+981 DTNVVIELIDI
-992 PNQTELLLISKEGF
+992 PNNVESLLLISKEGF
-1006 GKANEGKDQSP
+1006 GKANKGKDQSP
-1017 YRELKFKYEL
+1017 YKELNFKYEL

>member
-1 MANTIRASKN
+1 MANTIRASKS

-98 PERNISSEEIG
+98 PERNISSEEVG
-109 STEQT
+109 SAGQT
-114 LSFTDFQEIKLDQYS
+114 LSSSDFQELELNELGEPKLDSS
-129 NPIKKEVDAQ
+129 NKPI
-139 NNPIQ
+139 P
-144 DESKKYIL
+144 

-179 DKSMK
+179 DKNAV
-184 IYGESHISDMGNIS
+184 IYSEPHISDMGNIS

-221 NYLDSTLRWYNEYF
+221 NYLDSTLRWYDNYF
-235 IAQSKE
+235 IAQSKKTQD
-241 NNQNIP
+241 NPSGKDIP

-282 FSCTHTIYSKKGTS
+282 FSCTHTIYSKKGNS
-296 SKVEFSDYNN
+296 NKVIFTK
-306 DENTKTTVDN
+306 DENNKIITEIAD
-316 IKKSNTDI
+316 IKEDDTNI

-341 ETEDSNVNPAAV
+341 ETEDPNINPAAV
-353 ILTDAKWVGEYGQY
+353 ILTDAEWVGEYDQY
-367 GKVKFWQKNDKLIG
+367 GKVKFWYKDKNEI
-381 LVGNGT
+381 
-387 NYYQSVSYKLPN
+387 
-399 IQIEES
+399 
-405 TEESTEESVKQEKL
+405 KL
-419 IEEEKLITITTSTP
+419 IENDIENYQLVQYTNIEGATKTP
-433 SYPNDKYY
+433 SYPNSNYY

-448 SYGNYDSFKEGSYNV
+448 SYGNYDSFKTESYNSK
-463 ILANKLKHINTGTG
+463 LTNKLKEINTDTQNNSETD
-477 YSEDALT
+477 YSKDALT
-484 KLNIVKENEEVKEG
+484 KLNIVKTNEEV
-498 VDDSNKYLMLPVE
+498 DNLNKYLMLPKE
-511 GKYYINALEK
+511 GYYYINALEK
-521 IKDNNG
+521 IKENNG
-527 QIDFYS
+527 QINFYS

-541 FKINSY
+541 FKISPQR
-547 EIEDYIVNNYFHY
+547 IEDYIVNNYFHY

-568 FTIPTNQKILIQNSE
+568 FTIPTNEKILVQESKKDNDGNITE
-583 QDDSGKT
+583 
-590 IKEAVYIDKKP
+590 EAIYTDKKP

-660 EAYVEDNMGISEIA
+660 EAYIEDNMGISEIA

-706 GAASKS
+706 GATSKNN
-712 SLNSLNTYRGTTWNY
+712 LNSLNTYRGTTWNY
-727 TNGVCVHCGQQL
+727 TNGICVHCGQQL
-739 TEYQEGCVS
+739 TEYQEGCVT
-748 FVKKE
+748 F
-753 ENGVQKDK
+753 ENNK
-761 PTIITS
+761 PVIATL
-767 EDNVENYYMNDAGI
+767 ENAVTETGEPTYYLNDAGI

-807 SNDTRFKT
+807 SDSTRFKT

-828 QYYQVKDFNNLQLT
+828 QYYQVKDFNDLQLT

-849 KYESNKNYFYKK
+849 KYESNKNYYYKK
-861 INYVSPETSPIGDSE
+861 IDYISPETSVTKNSD
-876 DIPKYISAQIQVITD
+876 DISKYISAQVQIITD
-891 SEVNHIKEDSGNNTG
+891 SKVNNIIEDSDNTG
-906 DGDNSG
+906 DNTGDNQ
-912 GNSGG
+912 GN
-917 NQDTNPEEIPVLWT
+917 TPEEIPVLWT
-931 DWTIESSSGTVTLT
+931 NWTIESSSDTITLT
-945 MSCTVAAEWNTDLLR
+945 MSCTVNAEWDTSLLR
-960 LTSADGTTIYK
+960 LTSADGTKTYK
-971 QGENYKVTIG
+971 QGKNYKVTTG
-981 DTNVLIELVDI
+981 DTNVLIELIDI
-992 PNQTELLLISKEGF
+992 PNQTELLLISGEGF
-1006 GKANEGKDQSP
+1006 GKANEGKDKSP

>member
-1 MANTIRASKN
+1 MANTIRASKS

-109 STEQT
+109 SAGQT
-114 LSFTDFQEIKLDQYS
+114 LSSADFQELELNELGELKLDSS
-129 NPIKKEVDAQ
+129 NKPI
-139 NNPIQ
+139 P
-144 DESKKYIL
+144 

-179 DKSMK
+179 DKNAV
-184 IYGESHISDMGNIS
+184 IYSEPHISDMGNKS

-221 NYLDSTLRWYNEYF
+221 NYLDSTLRWYDNYF
-235 IAQSKE
+235 IAQSKKTQD
-241 NNQNIP
+241 NPSGADIP

-282 FSCTHTIYSKKGTS
+282 FSCTHTIYSKKGNS
-296 SKVEFSDYNN
+296 SKVIFTK
-306 DENTKTTVDN
+306 DENNKITTEIAD
-316 IKKSNTDI
+316 IKEDDTDI
-324 SYIAETNNYLT
+324 SHIAETNNYLT

-341 ETEDSNVNPAAV
+341 ETEDPNINPAAV
-353 ILTDAKWVGEYGQY
+353 ILTDAEWVGEYKQQ
-367 GKVKFWQKNDKLIG
+367 GKVKFWYKDKNEIKLIE
-381 LVGNGT
+381 NDIE
-387 NYYQSVSYKLPN
+387 NYQLVSYKN
-399 IQIEES
+399 
-405 TEESTEESVKQEKL
+405 K
-419 IEEEKLITITTSTP
+419 EEEFITTTP
-433 SYPNDKYY
+433 SYPNDNYY
-441 EVSLDTL
+441 ETSLDIL
-448 SYGNYDSFKEGSYNV
+448 KYDDYSVFASNSYNAM
-463 ILANKLKHINTGTG
+463 LASSLSSINTD
-477 YSEDALT
+477 YSKDALT
-484 KLNIVKENEEVKEG
+484 KLNIKKENSDG
-498 VDDSNKYLMLPVE
+498 YLMLPVE
-511 GKYYINALEK
+511 KSYYINALEK
-521 IKDNNG
+521 IGNT
-527 QIDFYS
+527 FYS
-533 KSSSTGKL
+533 KSSSTGKM
-541 FKINSY
+541 F
-547 EIEDYIVNNYFHY
+547 EIPPYIIPDYIVNNYFHY
-560 PIYKRFLE
+560 PIYKKFLE
-568 FTIPTNQKILIQNSE
+568 FIIPTNQKILIQESKKDN
-583 QDDSGKT
+583 DGKVT
-590 IKEAVYIDKKP
+590 EEAVYIDKKP

-706 GAASKS
+706 GATSKNN
-712 SLNSLNTYRGTTWNY
+712 LNSLNNYRADEWNY
-727 TNGVCVHCGQQL
+727 TNGICVHCGQQL
-739 TEYQEGCVS
+739 TEYQEGCVTFS
-748 FVKKE
+748 TIEGDKSKPIIAVSKE
-753 ENGVQKDK
+753 EDK
-761 PTIITS
+761 
-767 EDNVENYYMNDAGI
+767 NYYLNDAGI

-807 SNDTRFKT
+807 SDSTRFKT

-828 QYYQVKDFNNLQLT
+828 QYYQVKDFNDLQLT

-849 KYESNKNYFYKK
+849 KYESNKNYYYKK
-861 INYVSPETSPIGDSE
+861 IDYISPETSVTKNSD
-876 DIPKYISAQIQVITD
+876 DISKYISAQVQVITD
-891 SEVNHIKEDSGNNTG
+891 SKVNNITEDSNNTG
-906 DGDNSG
+906 DNTGDNQ
-912 GNSGG
+912 GN
-917 NQDTNPEEIPVLWT
+917 TPEEMPVLWT
-931 DWTIESSSGTVTLT
+931 NWTIESSSDTITLT
-945 MSCTVAAEWNTDLLR
+945 MSCTVNAEWDTSLLR
-960 LTSADGTTIYK
+960 LTSADGTKTYI
-971 QGENYKVTIG
+971 QGKNYKVTTG
-981 DTNVLIELVDI
+981 DANVLIELIDI
-992 PNQTELLLISKEGF
+992 SDSSNSPELLLISEGGF

>member
-399 IQIEES
+399 IQI
-405 TEESTEESVKQEKL
+405 EESTEESVKQEKL

-981 DTNVLIELVDI
+981 DTNVLIELIDI

>member
-32 SALNAT
+32 SVLNAT

-98 PERNISSEEIG
+98 PERNISSEEVG
-109 STEQT
+109 SAGQT
-114 LSFTDFQEIKLDQYS
+114 LKSSDFQEI
-129 NPIKKEVDAQ
+129 IKDASD
-139 NNPIQ
+139 NEIP
-144 DESKKYIL
+144 

-179 DKSMK
+179 DKNAA
-184 IYGESHISDMGNIS
+184 IYNEPNISDIGNTSHI
-198 HVYGSFP
+198 YGSFP

-221 NYLDSTLRWYNEYF
+221 NYLDSTLKWYKDYF
-235 IAQSKE
+235 IAASKKA
-241 NNQNIP
+241 NDPNGADIP
-247 DIDSYRN
+247 NIDSYRN

-282 FSCTHTIYSKKGTS
+282 FSCTHTIYSKNIVNTS
-296 SKVEFSDYNN
+296 S
-306 DENTKTTVDN
+306 
-316 IKKSNTDI
+316 DI
-324 SYIAETNNYLT
+324 EVNKYLT

-341 ETEDSNVNPAAV
+341 ETENPNINPAAI
-353 ILTDAKWVGEYGQY
+353 ILTDAEWVGEQDQQGT
-367 GKVKFWQKNDKLIG
+367 VKLWKKSTENNKLIE
-381 LVGNGT
+381 LEKNGIK
-387 NYYQSVSYKLPN
+387 NYQSVSYIN
-399 IQIEES
+399 EGTQ
-405 TEESTEESVKQEKL
+405 TNT
-419 IEEEKLITITTSTP
+419 TP
-433 SYPNDKYY
+433 SYPNGKYY
-441 EVSLDTL
+441 EAVLDTL
-448 SYGNYDSFKEGSYNV
+448 DQGDYETFINTNSYNAKL
-463 ILANKLKHINTGTG
+463 ISKLKDINIVTQNGKVKETG
-477 YSEDALT
+477 YSKDALI
-484 KLNIVKENEEVKEG
+484 KLNIKKENNNG
-498 VDDSNKYLMLPVE
+498 YLMLPVE
-511 GKYYINALEK
+511 KQYYINALEK
-521 IKDNNG
+521 IKEKNG
-527 QIDFYS
+527 ENIEINFYS
-533 KSSSTGKL
+533 KSSSTGKM
-541 FKINSY
+541 FKIEPY
-547 EIEDYIVNNYFHY
+547 EIPDYIVNNYFHY

-568 FTIPTNQKILIQNSE
+568 FTIPTNQKIKIQEGE
-583 QDDSGKT
+583 QDVNGNP
-590 IKEAVYIDKKP
+590 IKPAIYIDKKP

-645 KYFVGENSLTLTLGL
+645 KYFVGENALTLTLGL

-712 SLNSLNTYRGTTWNY
+712 NLNSLNNYRNKWNY
-727 TNGVCVHCGQQL
+727 KEGVCVHCGQKL
-739 TEYQEGCVS
+739 EEYQEGCVT
-748 FVKKE
+748 FKKDTFGNSIPVIATFPESTTPPKNSTPSGNTTSPENTTTNTE
-753 ENGVQKDK
+753 E
-761 PTIITS
+761 PT
-767 EDNVENYYMNDAGI
+767 YYLNDAGI

-793 VKYCPKDALDNLDD
+793 VKYCPVDALGNLDENNI
-807 SNDTRFKT
+807 SRFKT
-815 FNRWLWTTTMFND
+815 FNRWLWTTTVFND
-828 QYYQVKDFNNLQLT
+828 YYYQVKDFNDLQLT
-842 LTYDIGA
+842 LTYDIGV
-849 KYESNKNYFYKK
+849 KYETNSKYLYKK
-861 INYVSPETSPIGDSE
+861 INYISPKNDIIQKSE
-876 DIPKYISAQIQVITD
+876 DISGYISAQVQLITD
-891 SEVNHIKEDSGNNTG
+891 TSKISNTENSGNNTG
-906 DGDNSG
+906 NGSGNNNSG
-912 GNSGG
+912 DIS
-917 NQDTNPEEIPVLWT
+917 EIW
-931 DWTIESSSGTVTLT
+931 
-945 MSCTVAAEWNTDLLR
+945 EWNITTYKIYPAISVYYDGEVQWDSTKLH
-960 LTSADGTTIYK
+960 LTTADGTYTYEQNIHYK
-971 QGENYKVTIG
+971 LVEGSKDILI
-981 DTNVLIELVDI
+981 VLTGILKETKIIV
-992 PNQTELLLISKEGF
+992 NSEEGF
-1006 GKANEGKDQSP
+1006 GKAKQSGKVSP
-1017 YRELKFKYEL
+1017 SNTLELTV
-1027 NG
+1027 N

>member
-1 MANTIRASKN
+1 MVNTIRASKN

-109 STEQT
+109 SAGQT
-114 LSFTDFQEIKLDQYS
+114 LSSSDFQEM
-129 NPIKKEVDAQ
+129 EE
-139 NNPIQ
+139 
-144 DESKKYIL
+144 DESGTYILNDKKYTL

-266 ISGKLALLIEL
+266 ISGKLALLVEL

-316 IKKSNTDI
+316 IKESNTDI

-353 ILTDAKWVGEYGQY
+353 ILTDAKWVGEYRQQ

-387 NYYQSVSYKLPN
+387 DYYQSVSYKLPN
-399 IQIEES
+399 IQTEGS
-405 TEESTEESVKQEKL
+405 TEESTEESVKQKKL

-433 SYPNDKYY
+433 FYPNDKYY

-448 SYGNYDSFKEGSYNV
+448 NYGNYDSFKEGSYNV
-463 ILANKLKHINTGTG
+463 ILAKKLGSINTGTG

-484 KLNIVKENEEVKEG
+484 KLNIKKENDTSG
-498 VDDSNKYLMLPVE
+498 YLMLPVE

-521 IKDNNG
+521 IKDNDG
-527 QIDFYS
+527 QINFYS

-541 FKINSY
+541 FKIDSY

-568 FTIPTNQKILIQNSE
+568 FTIPTNQKILIQNGE
-583 QDDSGKT
+583 
-590 IKEAVYIDKKP
+590 YIDKKP

-674 IEFIDNQGVA
+674 IEFIDNQGIA

-706 GAASKS
+706 GATSKS
-712 SLNSLNTYRGTTWNY
+712 SLNSLNNYRGTTWNY
-727 TNGVCVHCGQQL
+727 ANGVCVHCGQQL
-739 TEYQEGCVS
+739 TEYQEGCVTFS
-748 FVKKE
+748 TVEKEGDKSKPIIAASKE
-753 ENGVQKDK
+753 EGK
-761 PTIITS
+761 
-767 EDNVENYYMNDAGI
+767 NYYMNDAGI

-807 SNDTRFKT
+807 SNDSRFKT

-828 QYYQVKDFNNLQLT
+828 QYYQVKDFNDLQLT

-861 INYVSPETSPIGDSE
+861 INYVSPETSPIEDSE

-891 SEVNHIKEDSGNNTG
+891 SEVNHITEDSGNNTG
-906 DGDNSG
+906 GGDNSGNNSGDNSG
-912 GNSGG
+912 GNSG
-917 NQDTNPEEIPVLWT
+917 TNPEEIPVLWT

-945 MSCTVAAEWNTDLLR
+945 MSCTVNAKWDANLLH
-960 LTSADGTTIYK
+960 LTSVDGTKTYK
-971 QGENYKVTIG
+971 QGEHYTVTTG
-981 DTNVLIELVDI
+981 DTNVVIELIDI
-992 PNQTELLLISKEGF
+992 PNNVESLLLISEEGF
-1006 GKANEGKDQSP
+1006 GKANKGKDQSP
-1017 YRELKFKYEL
+1017 NKELNFKYEL

>member
-1 MANTIRASKN
+1 MANTIRASKS

-109 STEQT
+109 SAGQT
-114 LSFTDFQEIKLDQYS
+114 LSSIDFQELELNELGEPKLDSS
-129 NPIKKEVDAQ
+129 NKPI
-139 NNPIQ
+139 P
-144 DESKKYIL
+144 

-179 DKSMK
+179 DKNAV
-184 IYGESHISDMGNIS
+184 IYSEPHISDMGNKS

-221 NYLDSTLRWYNEYF
+221 NYLDSTLRWYDDYF
-235 IAQSKE
+235 IAQSKKD
-241 NNQNIP
+241 NQDIP

-277 EKITG
+277 EKIIG
-282 FSCTHTIYSKKGTS
+282 FSCTHTIYSKKGNS
-296 SKVEFSDYNN
+296 SKVIFTK
-306 DENTKTTVDN
+306 DENNKITTEIAD
-316 IKKSNTDI
+316 IKEDDTDI
-324 SYIAETNNYLT
+324 SHIAETNNYLT

-341 ETEDSNVNPAAV
+341 ETEDPNINPAAV
-353 ILTDAKWVGEYGQY
+353 ILTDAEWVGEYEQQ
-367 GKVKFWQKNDKLIG
+367 GKVKFWYKDKNEI
-381 LVGNGT
+381 
-387 NYYQSVSYKLPN
+387 
-399 IQIEES
+399 
-405 TEESTEESVKQEKL
+405 KL
-419 IEEEKLITITTSTP
+419 IENDIENYQLVQYINNKSATP
-433 SYPNDKYY
+433 SYPNDNYY
-441 EVSLDTL
+441 ETSLDTL
-448 SYGNYDSFKEGSYNV
+448 KYDDYSVFASNSYNAMLV
-463 ILANKLKHINTGTG
+463 SSLSSINTD
-477 YSEDALT
+477 YSKDALT
-484 KLNIVKENEEVKEG
+484 KLNIKKENSDG
-498 VDDSNKYLMLPVE
+498 YLMLPVE
-511 GKYYINALEK
+511 KSYYINALEK
-521 IKDNNG
+521 IGNA
-527 QIDFYS
+527 FYS
-533 KSSSTGKL
+533 KSSSTGKM
-541 FKINSY
+541 F
-547 EIEDYIVNNYFHY
+547 EISPYIIPDYIVNNYFHY
-560 PIYKRFLE
+560 PIYKKFLE
-568 FTIPTNQKILIQNSE
+568 FTIPTNQKILIQESKKDNNGNITE
-583 QDDSGKT
+583 
-590 IKEAVYIDKKP
+590 EAVYIDKKP

-706 GAASKS
+706 GATSKNN
-712 SLNSLNTYRGTTWNY
+712 LNSLNNYRANEWNY
-727 TNGVCVHCGQQL
+727 TNGICVHCGQQL
-739 TEYQEGCVS
+739 TEYQEGCVTFS
-748 FVKKE
+748 TIEGDKSKPIIAVSKE
-753 ENGVQKDK
+753 EDK
-761 PTIITS
+761 
-767 EDNVENYYMNDAGI
+767 NYYMNDAGI

-807 SNDTRFKT
+807 SDSTRFKT

-828 QYYQVKDFNNLQLT
+828 QYYQVKDFNDLQLT

-849 KYESNKNYFYKK
+849 KYESNKNYYYKK
-861 INYVSPETSPIGDSE
+861 IDYISPETSVTKNSD
-876 DIPKYISAQIQVITD
+876 DISKYISAQVQVITD
-891 SEVNHIKEDSGNNTG
+891 SKVNNITEDSDNTG
-906 DGDNSG
+906 DNTGDNQ
-912 GNSGG
+912 GN
-917 NQDTNPEEIPVLWT
+917 TPEEMPVLWT
-931 DWTIESSSGTVTLT
+931 NWTIESSSDTITLT
-945 MSCTVAAEWNTDLLR
+945 MSCTVNAEWDTSLLR
-960 LTSADGTTIYK
+960 LTSADGTTTYK
-971 QGENYKVTIG
+971 QGENYKVTTG

-992 PNQTELLLISKEGF
+992 PNQTELLLISEGGF

>member
-98 PERNISSEEIG
+98 PERNISSEEVG
-109 STEQT
+109 SAGQT
-114 LSFTDFQEIKLDQYS
+114 LSSSDFQEM
-129 NPIKKEVDAQ
+129 EE
-139 NNPIQ
+139 
-144 DESKKYIL
+144 DEHGTYILNDKKYTL

-266 ISGKLALLIEL
+266 ISGKLALLVEL

-282 FSCTHTIYSKKGTS
+282 FSCTHTIYSKKGNS
-296 SKVEFSDYNN
+296 NKIEFVEENNNMVAKVN
-306 DENTKTTVDN
+306 DEADTP
-316 IKKSNTDI
+316 
-324 SYIAETNNYLT
+324 YITETNKYLT

-341 ETEDSNVNPAAV
+341 ETEDPNINPAAV
-353 ILTDAKWVGEYGQY
+353 ILTDSEWVGEYGQY
-367 GKVKFWQKNDKLIG
+367 GKVKFWKKDDNDDKLIG

-387 NYYQSVSYKLPN
+387 DYYQQVLYNN
-399 IQIEES
+399 IKEA
-405 TEESTEESVKQEKL
+405 TK
-419 IEEEKLITITTSTP
+419 TP
-433 SYPNDKYY
+433 SYPNSDYY
-441 EVSLDTL
+441 EALLDTL
-448 SYGNYDSFKEGSYNV
+448 KYNDYSVFASNSYNA
-463 ILANKLKHINTGTG
+463 ILANKLSSINTD
-477 YSEDALT
+477 YLKDALT
-484 KLNIVKENEEVKEG
+484 KLNIKKEDNNG
-498 VDDSNKYLMLPVE
+498 YLMLPVE
-511 GKYYINALEK
+511 KQYYINALEK
-521 IKDNNG
+521 IIEKKGDTIEKN
-527 QIDFYS
+527 FYS

-541 FKINSY
+541 FKIDSY

-568 FTIPTNQKILIQNSE
+568 FTIPTNQKILIQNGE
-583 QDDSGKT
+583 
-590 IKEAVYIDKKP
+590 YIDKKP

-706 GAASKS
+706 GATSKNN
-712 SLNSLNTYRGTTWNY
+712 LNSLNTYRGTTWNY
-727 TNGVCVHCGQQL
+727 SNGICVHCGQQL
-739 TEYQEGCVS
+739 TEYQEGCVTFS
-748 FVKKE
+748 TVEKEGDKSKPIIAASKE
-753 ENGVQKDK
+753 EGK
-761 PTIITS
+761 
-767 EDNVENYYMNDAGI
+767 NYYMNDAGI

-807 SNDTRFKT
+807 TNATRFKT

-828 QYYQVKDFNNLQLT
+828 QYYQVKDFNDLQLT

-876 DIPKYISAQIQVITD
+876 DIPKYISAQIQIITD
-891 SEVNHIKEDSGNNTG
+891 SEVNHITEDSGNNTG
-906 DGDNSG
+906 GGDNSG
-912 GNSGG
+912 DNSGG

-931 DWTIESSSGTVTLT
+931 DWTIESSSGIVTLT
-945 MSCTVAAEWNTDLLR
+945 MSCTINAKWDTSLLH
-960 LTSADGTTIYK
+960 LTSVDGTKTYK
-971 QGENYKVTIG
+971 QGEHYTVTTG
-981 DTNVLIELVDI
+981 DTNVLVELSNKLKDENLV
-992 PNQTELLLISKEGF
+992 LISDIGF
-1006 GKANEGKDQSP
+1006 GKANKGKDQSP
-1017 YRELKFKYEL
+1017 NKELNFKYEL

>member
-1 MANTIRASKN
+1 MANTIRVSKS

-98 PERNISSEEIG
+98 PERNISSEEVG
-109 STEQT
+109 SAGQT
-114 LSFTDFQEIKLDQYS
+114 LKSSDFQEI
-129 NPIKKEVDAQ
+129 IKDASG
-139 NNPIQ
+139 NEIP
-144 DESKKYIL
+144 

-179 DKSMK
+179 DKNAA
-184 IYGESHISDMGNIS
+184 IYNEPNISDIGNTSHI
-198 HVYGSFP
+198 YGSFP

-221 NYLDSTLRWYNEYF
+221 NYLDSTLKWYKDYF
-235 IAQSKE
+235 IAASKKA
-241 NNQNIP
+241 NDPNGADIP
-247 DIDSYRN
+247 NIDSYRN

-282 FSCTHTIYSKKGTS
+282 FSCTHTIYSKNIVNTS
-296 SKVEFSDYNN
+296 S
-306 DENTKTTVDN
+306 
-316 IKKSNTDI
+316 DI
-324 SYIAETNNYLT
+324 EVNKYLT

-341 ETEDSNVNPAAV
+341 ETENPNINPAAI
-353 ILTDAKWVGEYGQY
+353 ILTDAEWVGEQDQQGT
-367 GKVKFWQKNDKLIG
+367 VKLWKKSTENNKLIE
-381 LVGNGT
+381 LEKNGIK
-387 NYYQSVSYKLPN
+387 NYQSVSYIN
-399 IQIEES
+399 EGTQ
-405 TEESTEESVKQEKL
+405 TNT
-419 IEEEKLITITTSTP
+419 TP
-433 SYPNDKYY
+433 SYPNGKYY
-441 EVSLDTL
+441 EAVLDTL
-448 SYGNYDSFKEGSYNV
+448 DQGDYETFINTNSYNAKL
-463 ILANKLKHINTGTG
+463 ISKLKDINIVTQNGKVKETG
-477 YSEDALT
+477 YSKDALI
-484 KLNIVKENEEVKEG
+484 KLNIKKENNNG
-498 VDDSNKYLMLPVE
+498 YLMLPVE
-511 GKYYINALEK
+511 KQYYINALEK
-521 IKDNNG
+521 IKEKNG
-527 QIDFYS
+527 EHIEINFYS
-533 KSSSTGKL
+533 KSSSTGKM
-541 FKINSY
+541 FKIEPY
-547 EIEDYIVNNYFHY
+547 EIPDYIVNNYFHY

-568 FTIPTNQKILIQNSE
+568 FTIPTNQKIKIQEGE
-583 QDDSGKT
+583 QDVNGNP
-590 IKEAVYIDKKP
+590 IKPAIYIDKKP

-645 KYFVGENSLTLTLGL
+645 KYFVGENALTLTLGL

-712 SLNSLNTYRGTTWNY
+712 NLNSLNNYRNKWNY
-727 TNGVCVHCGQQL
+727 KEGVCVHCGQKL
-739 TEYQEGCVS
+739 EEYQEGCVT
-748 FVKKE
+748 FKKDTFGNSIPVIATFPESTTPPKNSTPSGNTTSPENTTTNTE
-753 ENGVQKDK
+753 E
-761 PTIITS
+761 PT
-767 EDNVENYYMNDAGI
+767 YYLNDAGI

-793 VKYCPKDALDNLDD
+793 VKYCPVDALGNLDENNI
-807 SNDTRFKT
+807 SRFKT
-815 FNRWLWTTTMFND
+815 FNRWLWTTTVFND
-828 QYYQVKDFNNLQLT
+828 YYYQVKDFNDLQLT
-842 LTYDIGA
+842 LTYDIGV
-849 KYESNKNYFYKK
+849 KYETNSKYLYKK
-861 INYVSPETSPIGDSE
+861 INYISPKNDIIQKSE
-876 DIPKYISAQIQVITD
+876 DISGYISAQVQLITD
-891 SEVNHIKEDSGNNTG
+891 TSKISNTENSGNNTG
-906 DGDNSG
+906 NGSGNNNSG
-912 GNSGG
+912 NIS
-917 NQDTNPEEIPVLWT
+917 EIW
-931 DWTIESSSGTVTLT
+931 
-945 MSCTVAAEWNTDLLR
+945 EWNITTYKIYPAISVYYDGEVQWDSTKLH
-960 LTSADGTTIYK
+960 LTTADGTYTYEQNIHYK
-971 QGENYKVTIG
+971 LVEGPKDILI
-981 DTNVLIELVDI
+981 VLTGILKETKIIV
-992 PNQTELLLISKEGF
+992 NSEEGF
-1006 GKANEGKDQSP
+1006 GKAKQSGKVSP
-1017 YRELKFKYEL
+1017 PNTLELTV
-1027 NG
+1027 N

>member
-1 MANTIRASKN
+1 MANTIKASKN
-11 TFSGGLVMDLAP
+11 NFSGGLVMDLAP

-98 PERNISSEEIG
+98 PERNISSEEVG
-109 STEQT
+109 SANQS
-114 LSFTDFQEIKLDQYS
+114 LSFTDFQEIELDQQG
-129 NPIKKEVDAQ
+129 NPIKKEVDEQ
-139 NNPIQ
+139 GNPIQ

-179 DKSMK
+179 DKSRK

-221 NYLDSTLRWYNEYF
+221 NYLDSTLRWYNTYF

-241 NNQNIP
+241 DGQNIP

-266 ISGKLALLIEL
+266 ISGKLALLVEL

-282 FSCTHTIYSKKGTS
+282 FSCTHTIYSKKGE
-296 SKVEFSDYNN
+296 SKFIKFIEDKENKTIETKIDV
-306 DENTKTTVDN
+306 ENTSN
-316 IKKSNTDI
+316 IV
-324 SYIAETNNYLT
+324 ETNKYLT

-341 ETEDSNVNPAAV
+341 ETEDPNINPAAV

-367 GKVKFWQKNDKLIG
+367 GIVKFWEKNNNLIE
-381 LVGNGT
+381 LVENGT
-387 NYYQSVSYKLPN
+387 NYYKSVSYKN
-399 IQIEES
+399 
-405 TEESTEESVKQEKL
+405 KEK
-419 IEEEKLITITTSTP
+419 EFITTTP
-433 SYPNDKYY
+433 SYPNNNYY

-448 SYGNYDSFKEGSYNV
+448 SYGNYDSFKKGSYNI
-463 ILANKLKHINTGTG
+463 ILANKLKYINTGTG

-484 KLNIVKENEEVKEG
+484 KLNIKKENNSG
-498 VDDSNKYLMLPVE
+498 YLMLPVE

-521 IKDNNG
+521 IKENDG
-527 QIDFYS
+527 QINFYS

-541 FKINSY
+541 FKIDSQR
-547 EIEDYIVNNYFHY
+547 IEDYIVNNYFHY

-568 FTIPTNQKILIQNSE
+568 FTIPTNEKILIQN
-583 QDDSGKT
+583 GK
-590 IKEAVYIDKKP
+590 YIDKKP

-684 AIYHITGKA
+684 AVYHITGKA

-706 GAASKS
+706 GATSKS
-712 SLNSLNTYRGTTWNY
+712 SLNSLNNYRANKWNY
-727 TNGVCVHCGQQL
+727 SNGICVHCGQQL
-739 TEYQEGCVS
+739 TEYQEGCVTFENNKPKIVTS
-748 FVKKE
+748 PENTVTETGENIE
-753 ENGVQKDK
+753 E
-761 PTIITS
+761 PT
-767 EDNVENYYMNDAGI
+767 YYLNDAGI
-781 IYFGMLYLAKIT
+781 IYFRMLYLAKIT

-828 QYYQVKDFNNLQLT
+828 QYYQVKDFNDLQLT

-849 KYESNKNYFYKK
+849 KYELNKNYFYKK
-861 INYVSPETSPIGDSE
+861 INYISPETSPIGDPD
-876 DIPKYISAQIQVITD
+876 DIPKYISAQVQIITD
-891 SEVNHIKEDSGNNTG
+891 SEVNNITEDSGNNNSTG
-906 DGDNSG
+906 SGDNSG
-912 GNSGG
+912 DNSED
-917 NQDTNPEEIPVLWT
+917 NQGTNPEEIPVLWT
-931 DWTIESSSGTVTLT
+931 DWTIESSSGTITLT
-945 MSCTVAAEWNTDLLR
+945 MSCTVNAKWDNTKLYLK
-960 LTSADGTTIYK
+960 SADDTKTYEQDVDYEI
-971 QGENYKVTIG
+971 THG
-981 DTNVLIELVDI
+981 DTNVLVKLSNKLKDENLV
-992 PNQTELLLISKEGF
+992 LISEKGF
-1006 GKANEGKDQSP
+1006 GRANKGKDQSP

>member
-98 PERNISSEEIG
+98 PERNISSEEVG
-109 STEQT
+109 SAGQT
-114 LSFTDFQEIKLDQYS
+114 LSSADFQELELNKLGEPKLDSS
-129 NPIKKEVDAQ
+129 NKPI
-139 NNPIQ
+139 P
-144 DESKKYIL
+144 

-179 DKSMK
+179 DKNAV
-184 IYGESHISDMGNIS
+184 IYSEPHISDMGNIS

-221 NYLDSTLRWYNEYF
+221 NYLDSTLRWYDDYF
-235 IAQSKE
+235 ITKSKE
-241 NNQNIP
+241 DNQDVP

-266 ISGKLALLIEL
+266 ISGKLALLVEL

-282 FSCTHTIYSKKGTS
+282 FSCTHTIYSKKGNS
-296 SKVEFSDYNN
+296 NKIEFIKDENDNIVAKVN
-306 DENTKTTVDN
+306 DEANTT
-316 IKKSNTDI
+316 
-324 SYIAETNNYLT
+324 YITETNNYLT

-341 ETEDSNVNPAAV
+341 ETEDPNINPAAV
-353 ILTDAKWVGEYGQY
+353 ILTDAEWVGEYGQY
-367 GKVKFWQKNDKLIG
+367 GKVKFWKKDDNDDKLIR

-387 NYYQSVSYKLPN
+387 DYYQSVLYNN
-399 IQIEES
+399 IKEATKI
-405 TEESTEESVKQEKL
+405 
-419 IEEEKLITITTSTP
+419 P
-433 SYPNDKYY
+433 FYPNDKYY
-441 EVSLDTL
+441 EVSLDAL
-448 SYGNYDSFKEGSYNV
+448 SYGNYKSFEEGSYNV

-484 KLNIVKENEEVKEG
+484 KLNIKKENNSG
-498 VDDSNKYLMLPVE
+498 YLMLPVE

-521 IKDNNG
+521 IKENDG
-527 QIDFYS
+527 QINFYS

-541 FKINSY
+541 FKIDSQR
-547 EIEDYIVNNYFHY
+547 IEDYIVNNYFHY

-568 FTIPTNQKILIQNSE
+568 FTIPTNEKILVQNG
-583 QDDSGKT
+583 Q
-590 IKEAVYIDKKP
+590 YIDKKP

-706 GAASKS
+706 GATSKS
-712 SLNSLNTYRGTTWNY
+712 SLNSLNTYRANKWNY
-727 TNGVCVHCGQQL
+727 SNGICAHCGQQL
-739 TEYQEGCVS
+739 TEYQEGCVI
-748 FVKKE
+748 F
-753 ENGVQKDK
+753 KDNK
-761 PTIITS
+761 PTIVTS
-767 EDNVENYYMNDAGI
+767 LENTVTETGENIEEPIYYLNDAGI

-815 FNRWLWTTTMFND
+815 FNKWLWTTTMFND
-828 QYYQVKDFNNLQLT
+828 QYYQVKDFNDLQLT

-861 INYVSPETSPIGDSE
+861 INYVSPETSPMGDSD
-876 DIPKYISAQIQVITD
+876 DIPKYISAQVQIITD
-891 SEVNHIKEDSGNNTG
+891 TEVNHITEDSGNNTG
-906 DGDNSG
+906 GENNSGNNSG

-917 NQDTNPEEIPVLWT
+917 NSGTNPEETPVLWT

-945 MSCTVAAEWNTDLLR
+945 MSCTVAANWDNTKLYLK
-960 LTSADGTTIYK
+960 SGDGIETYTQGIHYK
-971 QGENYKVTIG
+971 ITPG
-981 DTNVLIELVDI
+981 DTNVVIELIDI
-992 PNQTELLLISKEGF
+992 PNNVESLLLISKEGF
-1006 GKANEGKDQSP
+1006 GKANKGKDQSP
-1017 YRELKFKYEL
+1017 YKELNFKYEL

>member
-1 MANTIRASKN
+1 MANTIRVSKS

-98 PERNISSEEIG
+98 PERNISSEEVG
-109 STEQT
+109 SAGQT
-114 LSFTDFQEIKLDQYS
+114 LKSSDFQEI
-129 NPIKKEVDAQ
+129 IKDASG
-139 NNPIQ
+139 NEIP
-144 DESKKYIL
+144 

-179 DKSMK
+179 DKNAA
-184 IYGESHISDMGNIS
+184 IYNEPNISDIGNTSHI
-198 HVYGSFP
+198 YGSFP

-221 NYLDSTLRWYNEYF
+221 NYLDSTLKWYKDYF
-235 IAQSKE
+235 IAASKKA
-241 NNQNIP
+241 NDPNGADIP
-247 DIDSYRN
+247 NIDSYRN

-282 FSCTHTIYSKKGTS
+282 FSCTHTIYSKNIVNTS
-296 SKVEFSDYNN
+296 S
-306 DENTKTTVDN
+306 
-316 IKKSNTDI
+316 DI
-324 SYIAETNNYLT
+324 EVNKYLT

-341 ETEDSNVNPAAV
+341 ETENPNINPAAI
-353 ILTDAKWVGEYGQY
+353 ILTDAEWVGEQDQQGT
-367 GKVKFWQKNDKLIG
+367 VKLWKKSTENNKLIE
-381 LVGNGT
+381 LEKNGIK
-387 NYYQSVSYKLPN
+387 NYQSVSYIN
-399 IQIEES
+399 EGTQ
-405 TEESTEESVKQEKL
+405 TNT
-419 IEEEKLITITTSTP
+419 TP
-433 SYPNDKYY
+433 SYPNGKYY
-441 EVSLDTL
+441 EAVLDTL
-448 SYGNYDSFKEGSYNV
+448 DQGDYETFINTNSYNAKL
-463 ILANKLKHINTGTG
+463 ISKLKDINIVTQNGKVKETG
-477 YSEDALT
+477 YSKDALI
-484 KLNIVKENEEVKEG
+484 KLNIKKENNNG
-498 VDDSNKYLMLPVE
+498 YLMLPVE
-511 GKYYINALEK
+511 KQYYINALEK
-521 IKDNNG
+521 IKEKNG
-527 QIDFYS
+527 ENIEINFYS
-533 KSSSTGKL
+533 KSSSTGKM
-541 FKINSY
+541 FKIEPY
-547 EIEDYIVNNYFHY
+547 EIPDYIVNNYFHY

-568 FTIPTNQKILIQNSE
+568 FTIPTNQKIKIQEGE
-583 QDDSGKT
+583 QDVNGNP
-590 IKEAVYIDKKP
+590 IKPAIYIDKKP

-645 KYFVGENSLTLTLGL
+645 KYFVGENALTLTLGL

-712 SLNSLNTYRGTTWNY
+712 NLNSLNNYRNKWNY
-727 TNGVCVHCGQQL
+727 KEGVCVHCGQKL
-739 TEYQEGCVS
+739 EEYQEGCVT
-748 FVKKE
+748 FKKDTFGNSIPVIATFPESTTPPKNSTPSGNTTSPENTTTNTE
-753 ENGVQKDK
+753 E
-761 PTIITS
+761 PT
-767 EDNVENYYMNDAGI
+767 YYLNDAGI

-793 VKYCPKDALDNLDD
+793 VKYCPVDALGNLDENNI
-807 SNDTRFKT
+807 SRFKT
-815 FNRWLWTTTMFND
+815 FNRWLWTTTVFND
-828 QYYQVKDFNNLQLT
+828 YYYQVKDFNDLQLT
-842 LTYDIGA
+842 LTYDIGV
-849 KYESNKNYFYKK
+849 KYETNSKYLYKK
-861 INYVSPETSPIGDSE
+861 INYISPKNDIIQKSE
-876 DIPKYISAQIQVITD
+876 DISGYISAQVQLITD
-891 SEVNHIKEDSGNNTG
+891 TSKISNTENSGNNTG
-906 DGDNSG
+906 NGSGNNNSG
-912 GNSGG
+912 NIS
-917 NQDTNPEEIPVLWT
+917 EIW
-931 DWTIESSSGTVTLT
+931 
-945 MSCTVAAEWNTDLLR
+945 EWNITTYKIYPAISVYYDGEVQWDSTKLH
-960 LTSADGTTIYK
+960 LTTADGTYTYEQNIHYK
-971 QGENYKVTIG
+971 LVEGPKDILI
-981 DTNVLIELVDI
+981 VLTGILKETKIIV
-992 PNQTELLLISKEGF
+992 NSEEGF
-1006 GKANEGKDQSP
+1006 GKAKQ
-1017 YRELKFKYEL
+1017 
-1027 NG
+1027 

>member
-1 MANTIRASKN
+1 MANTIRASKS

-98 PERNISSEEIG
+98 PERNISSEEVG
-109 STEQT
+109 SAGQT
-114 LSFTDFQEIKLDQYS
+114 LSSADFQELEK
-129 NPIKKEVDAQ
+129 
-139 NNPIQ
+139 
-144 DESKKYIL
+144 DESGNDVP

-179 DKSMK
+179 DKNAVINS
-184 IYGESHISDMGNIS
+184 EPHISDMGNIS

-221 NYLDSTLRWYNEYF
+221 NYLDSTLRWYDNYF
-235 IAQSKE
+235 IAQSKKTQD
-241 NNQNIP
+241 NPSGADIP

-282 FSCTHTIYSKKGTS
+282 FSCTHTIYSKKGNS
-296 SKVEFSDYNN
+296 NKIEFTK
-306 DENTKTTVDN
+306 DENGKITTKVAN
-316 IKKSNTDI
+316 IEESDTDI

-341 ETEDSNVNPAAV
+341 ETEDPNINPAAI
-353 ILTDAKWVGEYGQY
+353 ILTDAEWVGEYEQQ
-367 GKVKFWQKNDKLIG
+367 GKIKFWYKD
-381 LVGNGT
+381 GNE
-387 NYYQSVSYKLPN
+387 V
-399 IQIEES
+399 
-405 TEESTEESVKQEKL
+405 KL
-419 IEEEKLITITTSTP
+419 IENDIENYQLVQYTNIEGATKTP
-433 SYPNDKYY
+433 SYPNSNYY
-441 EVSLDTL
+441 EASLDVL
-448 SYGNYDSFKEGSYNV
+448 EYKSYDVFASNSYNAM
-463 ILANKLKHINTGTG
+463 LASSLSSINSD
-477 YSEDALT
+477 YSKDALT
-484 KLNIVKENEEVKEG
+484 KLNIKKENNSG
-498 VDDSNKYLMLPVE
+498 YLMLPVE
-511 GKYYINALEK
+511 KSYYINALEK
-521 IKDNNG
+521 IGN
-527 QIDFYS
+527 IFYS
-533 KSSSTGKL
+533 KSSSTGKI
-541 FKINSY
+541 F
-547 EIEDYIVNNYFHY
+547 EIPPYIIPDYIVNNYFHY

-568 FTIPTNQKILIQNSE
+568 FTIPTNEKILVQESKKDN
-583 QDDSGKT
+583 DDN
-590 IKEAVYIDKKP
+590 IIEEAVYIDKKP

-706 GAASKS
+706 GATSKNN
-712 SLNSLNTYRGTTWNY
+712 LNSLNTYRGTTWNY
-727 TNGVCVHCGQQL
+727 TNGICVHCGQQL
-739 TEYQEGCVS
+739 TEYQEGCVT
-748 FVKKE
+748 F
-753 ENGVQKDK
+753 ENNK
-761 PTIITS
+761 PIIATS
-767 EDNVENYYMNDAGI
+767 SENTVTETGEPTYYLNDAGI

-807 SNDTRFKT
+807 SDSTRFKT

-828 QYYQVKDFNNLQLT
+828 QYYQVKDFNDLQLT

-849 KYESNKNYFYKK
+849 KYESNKNYYYKK
-861 INYVSPETSPIGDSE
+861 IDYISPETSVTKNSD
-876 DIPKYISAQIQVITD
+876 DISKYISAQVQVITD
-891 SEVNHIKEDSGNNTG
+891 SKVNNITEDSDNTG
-906 DGDNSG
+906 DNTGDN
-912 GNSGG
+912 
-917 NQDTNPEEIPVLWT
+917 QDNTPEEMPVLWT
-931 DWTIESSSGTVTLT
+931 NWTIESSSDTITLT
-945 MSCTVAAEWNTDLLR
+945 MSCTVNAEWDTTLLR
-960 LTSADGTTIYK
+960 LTSADGTKTYK
-971 QGENYKVTIG
+971 QGENYKVTTG
-981 DTNVLIELVDI
+981 DANVLIELIDI
-992 PNQTELLLISKEGF
+992 PNQTELLLISEKGF

>member
-1 MANTIRASKN
+1 MANTIRASKS

-98 PERNISSEEIG
+98 PERNISSEEVG
-109 STEQT
+109 SAGQT
-114 LSFTDFQEIKLDQYS
+114 LKSSDFQEI
-129 NPIKKEVDAQ
+129 IKDASD
-139 NNPIQ
+139 NEIP
-144 DESKKYIL
+144 

-179 DKSMK
+179 DKNAA
-184 IYGESHISDMGNIS
+184 IYNEPNISDIGNTSHI
-198 HVYGSFP
+198 YGSFP

-221 NYLDSTLRWYNEYF
+221 NYLDSTLKWYKDYF
-235 IAQSKE
+235 IAASKKA
-241 NNQNIP
+241 NDPNGADIP
-247 DIDSYRN
+247 NIDSYRN

-282 FSCTHTIYSKKGTS
+282 FSCTHTIYSKNIVNTS
-296 SKVEFSDYNN
+296 S
-306 DENTKTTVDN
+306 
-316 IKKSNTDI
+316 DI
-324 SYIAETNNYLT
+324 EVNKYLT

-341 ETEDSNVNPAAV
+341 ETENPNINPAAI
-353 ILTDAKWVGEYGQY
+353 ILTDAEWVGEQDQQGT
-367 GKVKFWQKNDKLIG
+367 VKLWKKSTENNKLIE
-381 LVGNGT
+381 LEKNGIK
-387 NYYQSVSYKLPN
+387 NYQSVSYIN
-399 IQIEES
+399 EGTQ
-405 TEESTEESVKQEKL
+405 TNT
-419 IEEEKLITITTSTP
+419 TP
-433 SYPNDKYY
+433 SYPNGKYY
-441 EVSLDTL
+441 EAVLDTL
-448 SYGNYDSFKEGSYNV
+448 DQGDYETFINTNSYNAKL
-463 ILANKLKHINTGTG
+463 ISKLKDINIVTQNGKVKETG
-477 YSEDALT
+477 YSKDALI
-484 KLNIVKENEEVKEG
+484 KLNIKKENNNG
-498 VDDSNKYLMLPVE
+498 YLMLPVE
-511 GKYYINALEK
+511 KQYYINALEK
-521 IKDNNG
+521 IKEKNG
-527 QIDFYS
+527 EHIEINFYS
-533 KSSSTGKL
+533 KSSSTGKM
-541 FKINSY
+541 FKIEPY
-547 EIEDYIVNNYFHY
+547 EIPDYIVNNYFHY

-568 FTIPTNQKILIQNSE
+568 FTIPTNQKIKIQEGE
-583 QDDSGKT
+583 QDVNGNP
-590 IKEAVYIDKKP
+590 IKPAIYIDKKP

-645 KYFVGENSLTLTLGL
+645 KYFVGENALTLTLGL

-712 SLNSLNTYRGTTWNY
+712 NLNSLNNYRNKWNY
-727 TNGVCVHCGQQL
+727 KEGVCVHCGQKL
-739 TEYQEGCVS
+739 EEYQEGCVT
-748 FVKKE
+748 FKKDTSGNSIPVIATFPESTTPPKNSTPSGNTTSPENTTTNTE
-753 ENGVQKDK
+753 E
-761 PTIITS
+761 PT
-767 EDNVENYYMNDAGI
+767 YYLNDAGI

-793 VKYCPKDALDNLDD
+793 VKYCPVDALGNLDENNI
-807 SNDTRFKT
+807 SRFKT
-815 FNRWLWTTTMFND
+815 FNRWLWTTTVFND
-828 QYYQVKDFNNLQLT
+828 YYYQVKDFNDLQLT
-842 LTYDIGA
+842 LTYDIGV
-849 KYESNKNYFYKK
+849 KYETNSKYLYKK
-861 INYVSPETSPIGDSE
+861 INYISPKNDIIQKSE
-876 DIPKYISAQIQVITD
+876 DISGYISAQVQLITD
-891 SEVNHIKEDSGNNTG
+891 TSKISNTENSGNNTG
-906 DGDNSG
+906 NGSGNNNSG
-912 GNSGG
+912 NIS
-917 NQDTNPEEIPVLWT
+917 EIW
-931 DWTIESSSGTVTLT
+931 
-945 MSCTVAAEWNTDLLR
+945 EWNITTYKIYPAISVYYDGEVQWDSTKLH
-960 LTSADGTTIYK
+960 LTTADGTYTYEQNIHYK
-971 QGENYKVTIG
+971 LVEGPKDILI
-981 DTNVLIELVDI
+981 VLTGILKETKIIV
-992 PNQTELLLISKEGF
+992 NSEEGF
-1006 GKANEGKDQSP
+1006 GKAKQSGKVSP
-1017 YRELKFKYEL
+1017 SNTLELTV
-1027 NG
+1027 N

>member
-1 MANTIRASKN
+1 MANTIKASKN

-23 DTTPNTVLT
+23 DTTPNKVLT

-47 QLQNDM
+47 SLQNDM

-98 PERNISSEEIG
+98 PERNISSEEVG
-109 STEQT
+109 SAGQT
-114 LSFTDFQEIKLDQYS
+114 LSSADFQELELNELGEIKLDSS
-129 NPIKKEVDAQ
+129 NKPI
-139 NNPIQ
+139 P
-144 DESKKYIL
+144 

-179 DKSMK
+179 DKNSV
-184 IYGESHISDMGNIS
+184 INSESHISDMGNIS

-221 NYLDSTLRWYNEYF
+221 NYLDSTLKWYDNYF
-235 IAQSKE
+235 IAQSKKD
-241 NNQNIP
+241 NQDIP

-282 FSCTHTIYSKKGTS
+282 FSCTHTIYSKKGE
-296 SKVEFSDYNN
+296 SKPIKFIKDKKNKTIETKIDV
-306 DENTKTTVDN
+306 ENTSD
-316 IKKSNTDI
+316 
-324 SYIAETNNYLT
+324 IAETNKYLT

-341 ETEDSNVNPAAV
+341 ETEDPNINPAAV
-353 ILTDAKWVGEYGQY
+353 ILTDAEWVGEYGQY
-367 GKVKFWQKNDKLIG
+367 GIVKFWEKNNELIE
-381 LVGNGT
+381 LVENGT
-387 NYYQSVSYKLPN
+387 DYYKSVSYKLPN
-399 IQIEES
+399 IQTEES
-405 TEESTEESVKQEKL
+405 TEESTKESIKQEKL

-448 SYGNYDSFKEGSYNV
+448 GYGTYKSFEEGSYNV
-463 ILANKLKHINTGTG
+463 ILAKKLEYINTGTG

-484 KLNIVKENEEVKEG
+484 KLNIVKENEKI
-498 VDDSNKYLMLPVE
+498 DDLNKYLMLPKE
-511 GKYYINALEK
+511 GYYYINALEK
-521 IKDNNG
+521 IRENNG
-527 QIDFYS
+527 QISFYS

-541 FKINSY
+541 FKIDSQR
-547 EIEDYIVNNYFHY
+547 IEDYIVNNYFHY

-568 FTIPTNQKILIQNSE
+568 FTIPTNEKILVQESKKDNDGNITE
-583 QDDSGKT
+583 
-590 IKEAVYIDKKP
+590 EAIYIDKKP

-706 GAASKS
+706 GATSKNN
-712 SLNSLNTYRGTTWNY
+712 LNSLNNYRGTTWNY
-727 TNGVCVHCGQQL
+727 TNGICVHCGQQL
-739 TEYQEGCVS
+739 TEYQEGCVI
-748 FVKKE
+748 F
-753 ENGVQKDK
+753 ENDK
-761 PTIITS
+761 PKIATS
-767 EDNVENYYMNDAGI
+767 SENTVTETGENIEEPTYYLNDAGI

-807 SNDTRFKT
+807 SDSTRFKT

-828 QYYQVKDFNNLQLT
+828 QYYQVKDFNDLQLT

-849 KYESNKNYFYKK
+849 KYESNKNYYYKK
-861 INYVSPETSPIGDSE
+861 IDYISPETSVTKNSD
-876 DIPKYISAQIQVITD
+876 DISKYISAQIQVITD
-891 SEVNHIKEDSGNNTG
+891 SKVNNITEDSDNTG
-906 DGDNSG
+906 DNTGDNQ
-912 GNSGG
+912 GN
-917 NQDTNPEEIPVLWT
+917 TPEEIPVLWT
-931 DWTIESSSGTVTLT
+931 NWTIESSSDTITLT
-945 MSCTVAAEWNTDLLR
+945 MSCTVNAEWNTDLLR
-960 LTSADGTTIYK
+960 LTSADGTKTYK
-971 QGENYKVTIG
+971 QGENYKVTTG
-981 DTNVLIELVDI
+981 DANVLIELINISDSLNS
-992 PNQTELLLISKEGF
+992 PELLLISERGF

>member
-23 DTTPNTVLT
+23 ATTPNTVLT

-109 STEQT
+109 STGQA
-114 LSFTDFQEIKLDQYS
+114 LSFTDFQEIELDQ
-129 NPIKKEVDAQ
+129 Q
-139 NNPIQ
+139 GNPIQ

-179 DKSMK
+179 DKSRK

-221 NYLDSTLRWYNEYF
+221 NYLDSTLRWYNTYF

-241 NNQNIP
+241 DSQNIP

-266 ISGKLALLIEL
+266 ISGKLALLVEL

-282 FSCTHTIYSKKGTS
+282 FSCTHTIYSKKGD
-296 SKVEFSDYNN
+296 SKFIKFIKDKENKTIETKIDV
-306 DENTKTTVDN
+306 ENTN
-316 IKKSNTDI
+316 
-324 SYIAETNNYLT
+324 YIAETNKYLT

-341 ETEDSNVNPAAV
+341 ETEDPNINPTAV
-353 ILTDAKWVGEYGQY
+353 ILTNAEWVGEYGQY
-367 GKVKFWQKNDKLIG
+367 GIVKFWEKNNKLIE
-381 LVGNGT
+381 LIENGT
-387 NYYQSVSYKLPN
+387 DYYKSVSYELPTKS
-399 IQIEES
+399 IKKS
-405 TEESTEESVKQEKL
+405 TEELIKQGES
-419 IEEEKLITITTSTP
+419 EEELTTITTITPQYPYQSENQSYYETLLDILDYKDYNDFIKNSSYNIKLSSTL
-433 SYPNDKYY
+433 SSIYNDK
-441 EVSLDTL
+441 S
-448 SYGNYDSFKEGSYNV
+448 
-463 ILANKLKHINTGTG
+463 
-477 YSEDALT
+477 SEDALT
-484 KLNIVKENEEVKEG
+484 KLNIKKEDKNG
-498 VDDSNKYLMLPVE
+498 YLMLPVE
-511 GKYYINALEK
+511 GSYYINALEK
-521 IKDNNG
+521 IIEKKENS
-527 QIDFYS
+527 IEKHFYS
-533 KSSSTGKL
+533 KSSSTGKM
-541 FKINSY
+541 FEINPY
-547 EIEDYIVNNYFHY
+547 EIPDYIVNNYFHY

-568 FTIPTNQKILIQNSE
+568 FTIPTNEKILVQESKKDNDGHITE
-583 QDDSGKT
+583 
-590 IKEAVYIDKKP
+590 EAVYIDKKP

-645 KYFVGENSLTLTLGL
+645 KYFIGENSLTLTLGL
-660 EAYVEDNMGISEIA
+660 EAYIEDNMGISEIA

-706 GAASKS
+706 GATSKS
-712 SLNSLNTYRGTTWNY
+712 NLNSLNNYRANKWNY
-727 TNGVCVHCGQQL
+727 TKGICVHCGQQL
-739 TEYQEGCVS
+739 TEYQEGCVTFKDNKPVIATS
-748 FVKKE
+748 LENTITETGENIE
-753 ENGVQKDK
+753 E
-761 PTIITS
+761 PT
-767 EDNVENYYMNDAGI
+767 YYLNDAGI
-781 IYFGMLYLAKIT
+781 IYFSMLYLAKIT

-828 QYYQVKDFNNLQLT
+828 QYYQVKDFNDLQLT

-849 KYESNKNYFYKK
+849 KYESNKNYLYKK
-861 INYVSPETSPIGDSE
+861 INYISPETSPIGDYN
-876 DIPKYISAQIQVITD
+876 DISKYISAQVQVITD
-891 SEVNHIKEDSGNNTG
+891 SEKNSITEDSNNTK
-906 DGDNSG
+906 S
-912 GNSGG
+912 
-917 NQDTNPEEIPVLWT
+917 
-931 DWTIESSSGTVTLT
+931 
-945 MSCTVAAEWNTDLLR
+945 
-960 LTSADGTTIYK
+960 
-971 QGENYKVTIG
+971 
-981 DTNVLIELVDI
+981 
-992 PNQTELLLISKEGF
+992 
-1006 GKANEGKDQSP
+1006 
-1017 YRELKFKYEL
+1017 
-1027 NG
+1027 

>member
-1 MANTIRASKN
+1 MANTIKASKN

-47 QLQNDM
+47 SLQNDM

-109 STEQT
+109 SAGQT
-114 LSFTDFQEIKLDQYS
+114 LSFTDFQEIELDQQG

-139 NNPIQ
+139 GNPIQ
-144 DESKKYIL
+144 DESKKYTL

-179 DKSMK
+179 DKNAE
-184 IYGESHISDMGNIS
+184 IYKETHISDMGNKS

-266 ISGKLALLIEL
+266 ISGKLALLVEL

-282 FSCTHTIYSKKGTS
+282 FSCTHTIYSKKGIS
-296 SKVEFSDYNN
+296 SKVKFTDYNN
-306 DENTKTTVDN
+306 DENTKTIVEGIQENDIN
-316 IKKSNTDI
+316 IP
-324 SYIAETNNYLT
+324 YIVETNNYLT

-341 ETEDSNVNPAAV
+341 ETEDPNINPAAV
-353 ILTDAKWVGEYGQY
+353 ILTDAEWVGEYGQY
-367 GKVKFWQKNDKLIG
+367 GTAKFWQKNEKLIR
-381 LVGNGT
+381 LIKNGSD
-387 NYYQSVSYKLPN
+387 YYQSVLYN
-399 IQIEES
+399 NIEEA
-405 TEESTEESVKQEKL
+405 TK
-419 IEEEKLITITTSTP
+419 TP
-433 SYPNDKYY
+433 SYPNKGYY
-441 EVSLDTL
+441 EVSLNTL
-448 SYGNYDSFKEGSYNV
+448 SYGNYDSFEEGSYNV
-463 ILANKLKHINTGTG
+463 ILAKKLGYINNGTG

-484 KLNIVKENEEVKEG
+484 KLNIVKENEKVKEG

-568 FTIPTNQKILIQNSE
+568 FTIPTNQKILMQNGE
-583 QDDSGKT
+583 
-590 IKEAVYIDKKP
+590 YIDKKP

-706 GAASKS
+706 GATSKNN
-712 SLNSLNTYRGTTWNY
+712 LNSLNTYRGTTWNY

-748 FVKKE
+748 FIKKV
-753 ENGVQKDK
+753 ENGKQKDR
-761 PTIITS
+761 PAIITS
-767 EDNVENYYMNDAGI
+767 EDNVKNYYMNDAGI

-807 SNDTRFKT
+807 TNATRFKT

-828 QYYQVKDFNNLQLT
+828 QYYQVKDFNDLQLT

-891 SEVNHIKEDSGNNTG
+891 SEVNHITEDSGNNNTG
-906 DGDNSG
+906 GGDNSG

-931 DWTIESSSGTVTLT
+931 DWTIESSSGIVTLT
-945 MSCTVAAEWNTDLLR
+945 MSCTVAANWDNTKLYLKSINN
-960 LTSADGTTIYK
+960 TQPYK
-971 QGENYKVTIG
+971 QNIDYEITHG
-981 DTNVLIELVDI
+981 DTNVLVKLSNKLKGENLV
-992 PNQTELLLISKEGF
+992 LISKEGF
-1006 GKANEGKDQSP
+1006 GKANNGKDQSP
-1017 YRELKFKYEL
+1017 NKELNFKYEL

>member
-1 MANTIRASKN
+1 MANTIRVSKS

-98 PERNISSEEIG
+98 PERNISSEEVG
-109 STEQT
+109 SAGQT
-114 LSFTDFQEIKLDQYS
+114 LKSSDFQEI
-129 NPIKKEVDAQ
+129 IKDASG
-139 NNPIQ
+139 NEIP
-144 DESKKYIL
+144 

-179 DKSMK
+179 DKNAA
-184 IYGESHISDMGNIS
+184 IYNEPNISDIGNTSHI
-198 HVYGSFP
+198 YGSFP

-221 NYLDSTLRWYNEYF
+221 NYLDSTLKWYKDYF
-235 IAQSKE
+235 IAASKKA
-241 NNQNIP
+241 NDPNGADIP
-247 DIDSYRN
+247 NIDSYRN

-282 FSCTHTIYSKKGTS
+282 FSCTHTIYSKNIVNTS
-296 SKVEFSDYNN
+296 S
-306 DENTKTTVDN
+306 
-316 IKKSNTDI
+316 DI
-324 SYIAETNNYLT
+324 EVNKYLT

-341 ETEDSNVNPAAV
+341 ETENPNINPAAI
-353 ILTDAKWVGEYGQY
+353 ILTDAEWVGEQDQQGT
-367 GKVKFWQKNDKLIG
+367 VKLWKKSTENNKLIE
-381 LVGNGT
+381 LEKNGIK
-387 NYYQSVSYKLPN
+387 NYQSVSYIN
-399 IQIEES
+399 EGTQ
-405 TEESTEESVKQEKL
+405 TNT
-419 IEEEKLITITTSTP
+419 TP
-433 SYPNDKYY
+433 SYPNGKYY
-441 EVSLDTL
+441 EAVLDTL
-448 SYGNYDSFKEGSYNV
+448 DQGDYETFINTNSYNAKL
-463 ILANKLKHINTGTG
+463 ISKLKDINIVTQNGKVKETG
-477 YSEDALT
+477 YSKDALI
-484 KLNIVKENEEVKEG
+484 KLNIKKENNNG
-498 VDDSNKYLMLPVE
+498 YLMLPVE
-511 GKYYINALEK
+511 KQYYINALEK
-521 IKDNNG
+521 IKEKNG
-527 QIDFYS
+527 EHIEINFYS
-533 KSSSTGKL
+533 KSSSTGKM
-541 FKINSY
+541 FKIEPY
-547 EIEDYIVNNYFHY
+547 EIPDYIVNNYFHY

-568 FTIPTNQKILIQNSE
+568 FTIPTNQKIKIQEGE
-583 QDDSGKT
+583 QDVNGNP
-590 IKEAVYIDKKP
+590 IKPAIYIDKKP

-645 KYFVGENSLTLTLGL
+645 KYFVGENALTLTLGL

-712 SLNSLNTYRGTTWNY
+712 NLNSLNNYRNKWNY
-727 TNGVCVHCGQQL
+727 KEGVCVHCGQKL
-739 TEYQEGCVS
+739 EEYQEGCVT
-748 FVKKE
+748 FKKDTFGNSIPVIATFPESTTPPKNSTPSGNTTSPKNTTTNTE
-753 ENGVQKDK
+753 E
-761 PTIITS
+761 PT
-767 EDNVENYYMNDAGI
+767 YYLNDAGI

-793 VKYCPKDALDNLDD
+793 VKYCPVDALGNLDENNI
-807 SNDTRFKT
+807 SRFKT
-815 FNRWLWTTTMFND
+815 FNRWLWTTTVFND
-828 QYYQVKDFNNLQLT
+828 YYYQVKDFNDLQLT
-842 LTYDIGA
+842 LTYDIGV
-849 KYESNKNYFYKK
+849 KYETNSKYLYKK
-861 INYVSPETSPIGDSE
+861 INYISPKNDIIQKSE
-876 DIPKYISAQIQVITD
+876 DISGYISAQVQLITD
-891 SEVNHIKEDSGNNTG
+891 TSKISNTENSGNNTG
-906 DGDNSG
+906 NGSGNNNSG
-912 GNSGG
+912 DIS
-917 NQDTNPEEIPVLWT
+917 EIW
-931 DWTIESSSGTVTLT
+931 
-945 MSCTVAAEWNTDLLR
+945 EWNITTYKIYPAISVYYDGEVQWDSTKLH
-960 LTSADGTTIYK
+960 LTTADGTYTYEQNIHYK
-971 QGENYKVTIG
+971 LVEGPKDILI
-981 DTNVLIELVDI
+981 VLTGILKETKIIV
-992 PNQTELLLISKEGF
+992 NSEEGF
-1006 GKANEGKDQSP
+1006 GKAKQSGKVSP
-1017 YRELKFKYEL
+1017 PNTLELTV
-1027 NG
+1027 N

>member
-1 MANTIRASKN
+1 MANTIRVSKS

-98 PERNISSEEIG
+98 PERNISSEEVG
-109 STEQT
+109 SAGQT
-114 LSFTDFQEIKLDQYS
+114 LKSSDFQEI
-129 NPIKKEVDAQ
+129 IKDASG
-139 NNPIQ
+139 NEIP
-144 DESKKYIL
+144 

-179 DKSMK
+179 DKNAA
-184 IYGESHISDMGNIS
+184 IYNEPNISDIGNTSHI
-198 HVYGSFP
+198 YGSFP

-221 NYLDSTLRWYNEYF
+221 NYLDSTLKWYKDYF
-235 IAQSKE
+235 IAASKKA
-241 NNQNIP
+241 NDPNGADIP
-247 DIDSYRN
+247 NIDSYRN

-282 FSCTHTIYSKKGTS
+282 FSCTHTIYSKNIVNTS
-296 SKVEFSDYNN
+296 S
-306 DENTKTTVDN
+306 
-316 IKKSNTDI
+316 DI
-324 SYIAETNNYLT
+324 EVNKYLT

-341 ETEDSNVNPAAV
+341 ETENPNINPAAI
-353 ILTDAKWVGEYGQY
+353 ILIDAEWVGEQDQQGT
-367 GKVKFWQKNDKLIG
+367 VKLWKKSTENNKLIE
-381 LVGNGT
+381 LEKNGIK
-387 NYYQSVSYKLPN
+387 NYQSVSYIN
-399 IQIEES
+399 EGTQ
-405 TEESTEESVKQEKL
+405 TNT
-419 IEEEKLITITTSTP
+419 TP
-433 SYPNDKYY
+433 SYPNGKYY
-441 EVSLDTL
+441 EAVLDTL
-448 SYGNYDSFKEGSYNV
+448 DQGDYETFINTNSYNAKL
-463 ILANKLKHINTGTG
+463 ISKLKDINIVTQNGKVKETG
-477 YSEDALT
+477 YSKDALI
-484 KLNIVKENEEVKEG
+484 KLNIKKENNNG
-498 VDDSNKYLMLPVE
+498 YLMLPVE
-511 GKYYINALEK
+511 KQYYINALEK
-521 IKDNNG
+521 IKEKNG
-527 QIDFYS
+527 EHIEINFYS
-533 KSSSTGKL
+533 KSSSTGKM
-541 FKINSY
+541 FKIEPY
-547 EIEDYIVNNYFHY
+547 EIPDYIVNNYFHY

-568 FTIPTNQKILIQNSE
+568 FTIPTNQKIKIQEGE
-583 QDDSGKT
+583 QDVNGNP
-590 IKEAVYIDKKP
+590 IKPAIYIDKKP

-645 KYFVGENSLTLTLGL
+645 KYFVGENALTLTLGL

-712 SLNSLNTYRGTTWNY
+712 NLNSLNNYRNKWNY
-727 TNGVCVHCGQQL
+727 KEGVCVHCGQKL
-739 TEYQEGCVS
+739 EEYQEGCVT
-748 FVKKE
+748 FKKDTSGNSIPVIATFPESTTPPKNSTPSGNTTSPENTTTNTE
-753 ENGVQKDK
+753 E
-761 PTIITS
+761 PT
-767 EDNVENYYMNDAGI
+767 YYLNDAGI

-793 VKYCPKDALDNLDD
+793 VKYCPVDALGNLDENNI
-807 SNDTRFKT
+807 SRFKT
-815 FNRWLWTTTMFND
+815 FNRWLWTTTVFND
-828 QYYQVKDFNNLQLT
+828 YYYQVKDFNDLQLT
-842 LTYDIGA
+842 LTYDIGV
-849 KYESNKNYFYKK
+849 KYETNSKYLYKK
-861 INYVSPETSPIGDSE
+861 INYISPKNDIIQKSE
-876 DIPKYISAQIQVITD
+876 DISGYISAQVQLITD
-891 SEVNHIKEDSGNNTG
+891 TSKISNTENSGNNTG
-906 DGDNSG
+906 DGSGNNNSG
-912 GNSGG
+912 DIS
-917 NQDTNPEEIPVLWT
+917 EIW
-931 DWTIESSSGTVTLT
+931 
-945 MSCTVAAEWNTDLLR
+945 EWNITTYKIYPAISVYYDGEVQWDSTKLH
-960 LTSADGTTIYK
+960 LTTADGTYTYEQNIHYK
-971 QGENYKVTIG
+971 LVEGPKDILI
-981 DTNVLIELVDI
+981 VLTGILKETKIIV
-992 PNQTELLLISKEGF
+992 NSEEGF
-1006 GKANEGKDQSP
+1006 GKAKQSGKVSP
-1017 YRELKFKYEL
+1017 PNTLELTV
-1027 NG
+1027 N

>member
-98 PERNISSEEIG
+98 PERNISSEEVG
-109 STEQT
+109 SAGQT
-114 LSFTDFQEIKLDQYS
+114 LSSADFQEL
-129 NPIKKEVDAQ
+129 KK
-139 NNPIQ
+139 
-144 DESKKYIL
+144 DESGNDVP

-179 DKSMK
+179 DKNAV
-184 IYGESHISDMGNIS
+184 IYSEPHISDMGNIS

-221 NYLDSTLRWYNEYF
+221 NYLDSTLRWYDKYF
-235 IAQSKE
+235 IAQSKKT
-241 NNQNIP
+241 QDDLSGADIP

-282 FSCTHTIYSKKGTS
+282 FSCTHTIYSKKGDS
-296 SKVEFSDYNN
+296 SKVIFTE
-306 DENTKTTVDN
+306 DENNKITTEIAD
-316 IKKSNTDI
+316 IKKDDTNI
-324 SYIAETNNYLT
+324 SYIAETNKYLT

-341 ETEDSNVNPAAV
+341 ETEDPNINPAAV
-353 ILTDAKWVGEYGQY
+353 ILTDAEWVGEYEQQ
-367 GKVKFWQKNDKLIG
+367 GKVKFWYKNKNEI
-381 LVGNGT
+381 
-387 NYYQSVSYKLPN
+387 
-399 IQIEES
+399 
-405 TEESTEESVKQEKL
+405 KL
-419 IEEEKLITITTSTP
+419 IENDIENYQLVQYTNNESATNTP
-433 SYPNDKYY
+433 FYPNKNYY
-441 EVSLDTL
+441 EALLDVL
-448 SYGNYDSFKEGSYNV
+448 EYKSYDVFASNSYNAM
-463 ILANKLKHINTGTG
+463 LASSLSSINTD
-477 YSEDALT
+477 YSKDALT
-484 KLNIVKENEEVKEG
+484 KLNIKKENNSG
-498 VDDSNKYLMLPVE
+498 YLMLPVE

-521 IKDNNG
+521 IKENDG
-527 QIDFYS
+527 QINFYS
-533 KSSSTGKL
+533 KSSSTGKM
-541 FKINSY
+541 FKIDPY
-547 EIEDYIVNNYFHY
+547 EISDYIVNNYFHY

-568 FTIPTNQKILIQNSE
+568 FTIPTNQKILMQNGE
-583 QDDSGKT
+583 
-590 IKEAVYIDKKP
+590 YIDKKP
-601 DITNMVY
+601 NITNMVY

-706 GAASKS
+706 GATSKS
-712 SLNSLNTYRGTTWNY
+712 SLNSLNTYRANKWNY
-727 TNGVCVHCGQQL
+727 TNGVCAHCGQQL
-739 TEYQEGCVS
+739 TEYQEGCVI
-748 FVKKE
+748 F
-753 ENGVQKDK
+753 KDNK
-761 PTIITS
+761 PTIVTSLENTIT
-767 EDNVENYYMNDAGI
+767 ETGENIEEPIYYLNDAGI

-828 QYYQVKDFNNLQLT
+828 QYYQVKDFNDLQLT

-876 DIPKYISAQIQVITD
+876 DIPKYISAQVQVITD
-891 SEVNHIKEDSGNNTG
+891 TEVNHITEDSGNNTG
-906 DGDNSG
+906 GGNNSGNNSG
-912 GNSGG
+912 GNSEG
-917 NQDTNPEEIPVLWT
+917 NSGTNLEETPVLWT

-945 MSCTVAAEWNTDLLR
+945 MSCTVAANWDNTKLY
-960 LTSADGTTIYK
+960 LTSADGTTTYK
-971 QGENYKVTIG
+971 QGENYKVTTG
-981 DTNVLIELVDI
+981 DANVLIELVDI

-1006 GKANEGKDQSP
+1006 GKANEEKDQSP

>member
-1 MANTIRASKN
+1 MANTIRASKS

-98 PERNISSEEIG
+98 PERNISSEEVG
-109 STEQT
+109 SAGQT
-114 LSFTDFQEIKLDQYS
+114 LKSSDFQEI
-129 NPIKKEVDAQ
+129 IKDASG
-139 NNPIQ
+139 NEIP
-144 DESKKYIL
+144 

-179 DKSMK
+179 DKNAA
-184 IYGESHISDMGNIS
+184 IYNEPNISDIGNTSHI
-198 HVYGSFP
+198 YGSFP

-221 NYLDSTLRWYNEYF
+221 NYLDSTLKWYKDYF
-235 IAQSKE
+235 IAASKKA
-241 NNQNIP
+241 NDPNGADIP

-282 FSCTHTIYSKKGTS
+282 FSCTHTIYSKNIVNTS
-296 SKVEFSDYNN
+296 S
-306 DENTKTTVDN
+306 
-316 IKKSNTDI
+316 DI
-324 SYIAETNNYLT
+324 EVNKYLT

-341 ETEDSNVNPAAV
+341 ETENPNINPAAI
-353 ILTDAKWVGEYGQY
+353 ILTDAEWVGEQDQQGT
-367 GKVKFWQKNDKLIG
+367 VKLWKKSTENNKLIE
-381 LVGNGT
+381 LEKNGIK
-387 NYYQSVSYKLPN
+387 NYQSVSYIN
-399 IQIEES
+399 EGTQ
-405 TEESTEESVKQEKL
+405 TNT
-419 IEEEKLITITTSTP
+419 TP
-433 SYPNDKYY
+433 SYPNGKYY
-441 EVSLDTL
+441 EAVLDTL
-448 SYGNYDSFKEGSYNV
+448 DQGDYETFINTNSYNAKL
-463 ILANKLKHINTGTG
+463 ISKLKDINIVTQNGKVKETG
-477 YSEDALT
+477 YSKDALI
-484 KLNIVKENEEVKEG
+484 KLNIKKENNNG
-498 VDDSNKYLMLPVE
+498 YLMLPVE
-511 GKYYINALEK
+511 KQYYINALEK
-521 IKDNNG
+521 IKEKNG
-527 QIDFYS
+527 ENIEINFYS
-533 KSSSTGKL
+533 KSSSTGKM
-541 FKINSY
+541 FKIEPY
-547 EIEDYIVNNYFHY
+547 EIPDYIVNNYFHY

-568 FTIPTNQKILIQNSE
+568 FTIPTNQKIKIQEGE
-583 QDDSGKT
+583 QDVNGNP
-590 IKEAVYIDKKP
+590 IKPVIYIDKKP

-645 KYFVGENSLTLTLGL
+645 KYFVGENALTLTLGL

-712 SLNSLNTYRGTTWNY
+712 NLNSLNNYRNKWNY
-727 TNGVCVHCGQQL
+727 KEGVCVHCGQKL
-739 TEYQEGCVS
+739 EEYQEGCVT
-748 FVKKE
+748 FKKDTSGNSIPVIATFPESTTPPKNSTPSGNTTSPENTTTNTE
-753 ENGVQKDK
+753 E
-761 PTIITS
+761 PT
-767 EDNVENYYMNDAGI
+767 YYLNDAGI

-793 VKYCPKDALDNLDD
+793 VKYCPVDALGNLDENNI
-807 SNDTRFKT
+807 SRFKT
-815 FNRWLWTTTMFND
+815 FNRWLWTTTVFND
-828 QYYQVKDFNNLQLT
+828 YYYQVKDFNDLQLT
-842 LTYDIGA
+842 LTYDIGV
-849 KYESNKNYFYKK
+849 KYETNSKYLYKK
-861 INYVSPETSPIGDSE
+861 INYISPKNDIIQKSE
-876 DIPKYISAQIQVITD
+876 DISGYISAQVQLITD
-891 SEVNHIKEDSGNNTG
+891 TSKISNTENSGNNTG
-906 DGDNSG
+906 NGSGNNNSG
-912 GNSGG
+912 NIS
-917 NQDTNPEEIPVLWT
+917 EIW
-931 DWTIESSSGTVTLT
+931 
-945 MSCTVAAEWNTDLLR
+945 EWNITTYKIYPAISVYYDGEVQWDSTKLH
-960 LTSADGTTIYK
+960 LTTADGTYTYEQNIHYK
-971 QGENYKVTIG
+971 LVEGPKDILI
-981 DTNVLIELVDI
+981 VLTGILKETKIIV
-992 PNQTELLLISKEGF
+992 NSEEGF
-1006 GKANEGKDQSP
+1006 GKAKQSGKVSP
-1017 YRELKFKYEL
+1017 PNTLELTV
-1027 NG
+1027 N

>member
-98 PERNISSEEIG
+98 PERNISSEEVG
-109 STEQT
+109 SAGQT
-114 LSFTDFQEIKLDQYS
+114 LSFTDFQEIELDQYG
-129 NPIKKEVDAQ
+129 NPIKKEVDKQ
-139 NNPIQ
+139 GNPIQ

-179 DKSMK
+179 DKNAV
-184 IYGESHISDMGNIS
+184 IYSEPYISDMGNIS

-221 NYLDSTLRWYNEYF
+221 NYLDSTLRWYNTYF
-235 IAQSKE
+235 IAQSKKTQDNPSGE
-241 NNQNIP
+241 DIP

-266 ISGKLALLIEL
+266 ISGKLALLVEL

-296 SKVEFSDYNN
+296 NKIKFTEDKKNN
-306 DENTKTTVDN
+306 KIITEIDNTADN
-316 IKKSNTDI
+316 TADK
-324 SYIAETNNYLT
+324 SYIVETNKYLT

-341 ETEDSNVNPAAV
+341 ETEDPNINPAAV
-353 ILTDAKWVGEYGQY
+353 ILTDAEWVGEYEQQ
-367 GKVKFWQKNDKLIG
+367 GKVKFWYKDKKEIKLIE
-381 LVGNGT
+381 NDIE
-387 NYYQSVSYKLPN
+387 NYQLVSYKLPD
-399 IQIEES
+399 IQ
-405 TEESTEESVKQEKL
+405 TEESTKQEKL

-433 SYPNDKYY
+433 SYPNGKYY

-448 SYGNYDSFKEGSYNV
+448 NYGNYESFEKGSYNI
-463 ILANKLKHINTGTG
+463 ILANKLKNINTGTG

-498 VDDSNKYLMLPVE
+498 VDDSNKYLMLPKE
-511 GKYYINALEK
+511 GQYYINALEK
-521 IKDNNG
+521 IIENDG
-527 QIDFYS
+527 QINFYS

-541 FKINSY
+541 FKINSQR
-547 EIEDYIVNNYFHY
+547 IEDYIVNNYFHY

-568 FTIPTNQKILIQNSE
+568 FTIPTNEKILIQN
-583 QDDSGKT
+583 GK
-590 IKEAVYIDKKP
+590 YIDKKP

-706 GAASKS
+706 GATSKNN
-712 SLNSLNTYRGTTWNY
+712 LNSLNNYRANKWNY
-727 TNGVCVHCGQQL
+727 SNGVCVHCGQQL

-748 FVKKE
+748 FIKKE
-753 ENGVQKDK
+753 EENGKQKER
-761 PTIITS
+761 PSIITS
-767 EDNVENYYMNDAGI
+767 EDNVKNYYMNDAGI

-828 QYYQVKDFNNLQLT
+828 QYYQVKDFNDLQLT

-849 KYESNKNYFYKK
+849 KYELNKNYFYKK
-861 INYVSPETSPIGDSE
+861 INYISPETSPIGDSE

-891 SEVNHIKEDSGNNTG
+891 SEVNHITEDSGNNTG
-906 DGDNSG
+906 GGDNSG

-931 DWTIESSSGTVTLT
+931 DWTIESSSGIVTLT
-945 MSCTVAAEWNTDLLR
+945 MSCTINAKWDTNLLH
-960 LTSADGTTIYK
+960 LTSVDGTKTYK
-971 QGENYKVTIG
+971 QGEHYTVTTG
-981 DTNVLIELVDI
+981 DTNVVIELIDI
-992 PNQTELLLISKEGF
+992 PNNVESLLLISEEGF
-1006 GKANEGKDQSP
+1006 GKANKGKDQSP
-1017 YRELKFKYEL
+1017 YKELNFKYEL